1 MAAKRNLNNSTNEDK
16 TGTSKSSG
24 KARKKDQ
31 TIEDKQRE
39 LSERCK
45 TDIEKELKSKRRRSS
60 IILFAI
66 GVLMA
71 LFTIIGFIGSLN
83 RAEGDSLNLLDM
95 IYSFLCGMF
104 GFTVFFTGPI
114 LIYVAV
120 LIATDKSR
128 TSILTKILQL
138 SGGIVILSTA
148 IQIFFVGSVGEGT
161 TDFFGAVA
169 SLYSDGTRLT
179 GGGIIG
185 GVPAWLLL
193 LFGNVG
199 AIVMIILIAFVFVML
214 ISRKSLMDFL
224 GAVGKPVKKVAVT
237 AKEKHAQHKEEME
250 AYRLE
255 QEQQRLQ
262 AESERKE
269 KIIELESN
277 AVGTPATT
285 LQERHDENIEE
296 QKKDSDNFINE
307 INNYNGKVSPKPE
320 EAVQQSNEHLPEIA
334 PESDVHMSCDKLPDL
349 PVADNN
355 GSVQKAQSITADKQ
369 EDSEPI
375 PEYFPPLPIYPPEEV
390 NPVEAALNSFIEE
403 TNSEQNSSV
412 QREEQFVNDVNAP
425 VAPPAEAPFIADNT
439 DSGIAGTTTAGIT
452 DSAAEQEDN
461 QDGDTSDS
469 DKLYTVTLNEED
481 HPLPPTALLDEIM
494 PGKAQEDI
502 DRELETNANTI
513 VEALRSFGVQTKCI
527 GTCRGPSVTRYEL
540 QPAAGVKISKITG
553 LADDISLNLASS
565 GIRIEAPIPNKPA
578 VGIEVPNKIRDT
590 VPFRQLIESSDIAEK
605 KSKLAA
611 VLGKDISGGI
621 VIADIAEMPHLLI
634 AGTTGSGKSVCV
646 NSIIMSILFRSK
658 PEDVKFIMID
668 PKAVEF
674 MAYNGI
680 PHLLIPVV
688 TDPKKAAGALN
699 WAVGEMLKRY
709 SMFSEYNVRNIHGY
723 NALAAKDPE
732 MDKMS
737 QTVIFIDELA
747 DLIMASKNEVED
759 SICRLAQ
766 MARAAGMHL
775 VIATQRPTV
784 DVVTGLIKANI
795 PSRIALKVSSGTD
808 SRVIMD
814 EQGAEKLLGKGDM
827 LFKSVSMPKPIR
839 VQGCWISDKEVER
852 VVDFL
857 KNKFELDYDD
867 DVMKEVERQ
876 AELVKGNDKSSDSV
890 GFESGDID
898 VSDDKL
904 EDAIR
909 IVVENGQA
917 SVSTLQRK
925 LKLGF
930 GRAARLVDVMEEM
943 GIVGPSQGSK
953 PREVLMTKEQYYER
967 QMNKQQ

>member
-1 MAAKRNLNNSTNEDK
+1 MAAKRNISADTAKDTTKTNTRKRSNASDK
-16 TGTSKSSG
+16 NQQEYLE
-24 KARKKDQ
+24 RRR
-31 TIEDKQRE
+31 EELEKQQR
-39 LSERCK
+39 
-45 TDIEKELKSKRRRSS
+45 SKRRRSS

-66 GVLMA
+66 GVLLV
-71 LFTIIGFIGSLN
+71 LFTIIGLISGMGRS
-83 RAEGDSLNLLDM
+83 EGDSLNMLDM
-95 IYSFLCGMF
+95 IYSFLCGVF

-128 TSILTKILQL
+128 TSILTKLLQL

-161 TDFFGAVA
+161 TDFIGAVA

-185 GVPAWLLL
+185 GLPAWILLM
-193 LFGNVG
+193 FGNVG
-199 AIVMIILIAFVFVML
+199 AIVIIILIAFVFVML

-224 GAVGKPVKKVAVT
+224 GAVGKPVKKAAVT

-250 AYRLE
+250 ALRRE
-255 QEQQRLQ
+255 QEQLRLQ
-262 AESERKE
+262 AESENKE
-269 KIIELESN
+269 RLAQLEMN
-277 AVGTPATT
+277 TVGSEKTT
-285 LQERHDENIEE
+285 LKDRQKENIEE

-307 INNYNGKVSPKPE
+307 LKNYNGIVSPKPD
-320 EAVQQSNEHLPEIA
+320 EAVQQSDEKLPDIA
-334 PESDVHMSCDKLPDL
+334 PESDIHTSCEKLPDL
-349 PVADNN
+349 PAMTDKSADSTVENADYEKQISN
-355 GSVQKAQSITADKQ
+355 VSAESKDIVCDTAGTVD
-369 EDSEPI
+369 
-375 PEYFPPLPIYPPEEV
+375 EYPPLPDYPPEEV

-403 TNSEQNSSV
+403 ANGEQETIR
-412 QREEQFVNDVNAP
+412 QREEQFVNDVSAP
-425 VAPPAEAPFIADNT
+425 VSEPVDTVVGKTIGDNAADEHSAEDEI
-439 DSGIAGTTTAGIT
+439 S
-452 DSAAEQEDN
+452 E
-461 QDGDTSDS
+461 
-469 DKLYTVTLNEED
+469 KLYTVTIDPDN

-553 LADDISLNLASS
+553 LADDIALNLASS

-590 VPFRQLIESSDIAEK
+590 VPFRQLIESDEIAEK

-611 VLGKDISGGI
+611 VLGKDISGEI

-658 PEDVKFIMID
+658 PEEVRFIMID

-723 NALAAKDPE
+723 NSLADKDPD
-732 MDKMS
+732 MKKME
-737 QTVIFIDELA
+737 QIVIFIDELA

-827 LFKSVSMPKPIR
+827 LFKSVSMPKPTR

>member
-1 MAAKRNLNNSTNEDK
+1 MAAKRNISADTAKDTTKTNTRKRSNASDK
-16 TGTSKSSG
+16 NQQEYLE
-24 KARKKDQ
+24 RRR
-31 TIEDKQRE
+31 EELEKQQR
-39 LSERCK
+39 
-45 TDIEKELKSKRRRSS
+45 SKRRRSS

-66 GVLMA
+66 GVLLV
-71 LFTIIGFIGSLN
+71 LFTIIGLISGMGRS
-83 RAEGDSLNLLDM
+83 EGDSLNMLDM
-95 IYSFLCGMF
+95 IYSFLCGVF
-104 GFTVFFTGPI
+104 GFSVFFTGPI

-138 SGGIVILSTA
+138 SGGIVILSAA

-161 TDFFGAVA
+161 TDFIGAVA

-185 GVPAWLLL
+185 GLPAWILLM
-193 LFGNVG
+193 FGNVG
-199 AIVMIILIAFVFVML
+199 AIVIIILIAFVFVML

-224 GAVGKPVKKVAVT
+224 GAVGKPVKKAAVT

-250 AYRLE
+250 ALRRE
-255 QEQQRLQ
+255 QEQLRLQ
-262 AESERKE
+262 AESENKE
-269 KIIELESN
+269 RLAQLEMN
-277 AVGTPATT
+277 TVGSEKTT
-285 LQERHDENIEE
+285 LKDRQKENIEE

-307 INNYNGKVSPKPE
+307 LKNYNGIVSPKPD
-320 EAVQQSNEHLPEIA
+320 EAVQQSDEKLPDIA
-334 PESDVHMSCDKLPDL
+334 PESDIHTSCEKLPDL
-349 PVADNN
+349 PAMTDKSADSTVENADYEKQISN
-355 GSVQKAQSITADKQ
+355 VSAESKDIVCDTAGTVD
-369 EDSEPI
+369 
-375 PEYFPPLPIYPPEEV
+375 EYPPLPDYPPEEV

-403 TNSEQNSSV
+403 ANGEQETIR
-412 QREEQFVNDVNAP
+412 QREEQFVNDVSAP
-425 VAPPAEAPFIADNT
+425 VSEPVDTVVGKTIGDNAADEHSAEDEI
-439 DSGIAGTTTAGIT
+439 S
-452 DSAAEQEDN
+452 E
-461 QDGDTSDS
+461 
-469 DKLYTVTLNEED
+469 KLYTVTIDPDN

-553 LADDISLNLASS
+553 LADDIALNLASS

-590 VPFRQLIESSDIAEK
+590 VPFRQLIESDEIAEK

-611 VLGKDISGGI
+611 VLGKDISGEI

-658 PEDVKFIMID
+658 PEEVRFIMID

-723 NALAAKDPE
+723 NSLADKDPD
-732 MDKMS
+732 MKKME
-737 QTVIFIDELA
+737 QIVIFIDELA

-827 LFKSVSMPKPIR
+827 LFKSVSMPKPTR

>member
-1 MAAKRNLNNSTNEDK
+1 MAAKRNISADTAKDTTKTNTRKRSNASDK
-16 TGTSKSSG
+16 NQQEYLE
-24 KARKKDQ
+24 RRR
-31 TIEDKQRE
+31 EELEKQQR
-39 LSERCK
+39 
-45 TDIEKELKSKRRRSS
+45 SKRRRSS

-66 GVLMA
+66 GVLLV
-71 LFTIIGFIGSLN
+71 LFTIIGLISGMGRS
-83 RAEGDSLNLLDM
+83 EGDSLNMLDM
-95 IYSFLCGMF
+95 IYSFLCGVF

-128 TSILTKILQL
+128 TSILTKLLQL

-185 GVPAWLLL
+185 GLPAWILLM
-193 LFGNVG
+193 FGNVG
-199 AIVMIILIAFVFVML
+199 AIVIIILIAFVFVML

-224 GAVGKPVKKVAVT
+224 GAVGKPVKKAAVT

-250 AYRLE
+250 ALRRE
-255 QEQQRLQ
+255 QEQLRLQ
-262 AESERKE
+262 AESENKE
-269 KIIELESN
+269 RLAQLEMN
-277 AVGTPATT
+277 TVGSEKTT
-285 LQERHDENIEE
+285 LKDRQKENIEE

-307 INNYNGKVSPKPE
+307 LKNYNGIVSPKPD
-320 EAVQQSNEHLPEIA
+320 EAVQQSDEKLPDIA
-334 PESDVHMSCDKLPDL
+334 PESDIHTSCEKLPDL
-349 PVADNN
+349 PAMTDKSADSTVENADYEKQISN
-355 GSVQKAQSITADKQ
+355 VNAESKDIVCDTAGTVD
-369 EDSEPI
+369 
-375 PEYFPPLPIYPPEEV
+375 EYPPLPDYPPEEV

-403 TNSEQNSSV
+403 ANGEQETIR
-412 QREEQFVNDVNAP
+412 QREEQFVNDVSAP
-425 VAPPAEAPFIADNT
+425 VSEPVDTVVGKTIGDNAADEHS
-439 DSGIAGTTTAGIT
+439 D
-452 DSAAEQEDN
+452 EDEI
-461 QDGDTSDS
+461 SE
-469 DKLYTVTLNEED
+469 KLYTVTIDPDN

-553 LADDISLNLASS
+553 LADDIALNLASS

-590 VPFRQLIESSDIAEK
+590 VPFRQLIESDEIAEK

-611 VLGKDISGGI
+611 VLGKDISGEI

-658 PEDVKFIMID
+658 PEEVRFIMID

-723 NALAAKDPE
+723 NSLADKDPD
-732 MDKMS
+732 MKKME
-737 QTVIFIDELA
+737 QIVIFIDELA

-827 LFKSVSMPKPIR
+827 LFKSVSMPKPTR

-925 LKLGF
+925 LKLGY

>member
-1 MAAKRNLNNSTNEDK
+1 MAAKRNISADTAKDTTKTNTRKRSNASDK
-16 TGTSKSSG
+16 NQQEYLE
-24 KARKKDQ
+24 RRR
-31 TIEDKQRE
+31 EELEKQQR
-39 LSERCK
+39 
-45 TDIEKELKSKRRRSS
+45 SKRRRSS

-66 GVLMA
+66 GVLLV
-71 LFTIIGFIGSLN
+71 LFTIIGLISGMGRS
-83 RAEGDSLNLLDM
+83 EGDSLNMLDM
-95 IYSFLCGMF
+95 IYSFLCGVF

-128 TSILTKILQL
+128 TSILTKLLQL

-185 GVPAWLLL
+185 GLPAWILLM
-193 LFGNVG
+193 FGNVG
-199 AIVMIILIAFVFVML
+199 AIVIIILIAFVFVML

-224 GAVGKPVKKVAVT
+224 GAVGKPVKKAAVT

-250 AYRLE
+250 ALRRE
-255 QEQQRLQ
+255 QEQLRLQ
-262 AESERKE
+262 AESENKE
-269 KIIELESN
+269 RLAQLEMN
-277 AVGTPATT
+277 TVGSEKTT
-285 LQERHDENIEE
+285 LKDRQKENIEE

-307 INNYNGKVSPKPE
+307 LKNYNGIVSPKPD
-320 EAVQQSNEHLPEIA
+320 EAVQQSDEKLPDIA
-334 PESDVHMSCDKLPDL
+334 PESDIHTSCEKLPDL
-349 PVADNN
+349 PAMTDKSADSTVENADYEKQISN
-355 GSVQKAQSITADKQ
+355 VSAESKDIVCDTAGTVD
-369 EDSEPI
+369 
-375 PEYFPPLPIYPPEEV
+375 EYPPLPDYPPEEV

-403 TNSEQNSSV
+403 ANGEQETIR
-412 QREEQFVNDVNAP
+412 QREEQFVNDVSAP
-425 VAPPAEAPFIADNT
+425 VFEPVDTVVGKTIGDNAADEHSAEDEI
-439 DSGIAGTTTAGIT
+439 S
-452 DSAAEQEDN
+452 E
-461 QDGDTSDS
+461 
-469 DKLYTVTLNEED
+469 KLYTVTIDPDN

-553 LADDISLNLASS
+553 LADDIALNLASS

-590 VPFRQLIESSDIAEK
+590 VPFRQLIESNEIAEK

-611 VLGKDISGGI
+611 VLGKDISGEI

-658 PEDVKFIMID
+658 PEEVRFIMID

-723 NALAAKDPE
+723 NALADKDPD
-732 MDKMS
+732 MKKME
-737 QTVIFIDELA
+737 QIVIFIDELA

-827 LFKSVSMPKPIR
+827 LFKSVSMPKPTR

>member
-1 MAAKRNLNNSTNEDK
+1 MAAKRNISADTAKDTTKTNTKKRSNASDK
-16 TGTSKSSG
+16 NQQEYLE
-24 KARKKDQ
+24 RRR
-31 TIEDKQRE
+31 EELEKQQRA
-39 LSERCK
+39 
-45 TDIEKELKSKRRRSS
+45 KRRRSS

-66 GVLMA
+66 GVLLV
-71 LFTIIGFIGSLN
+71 LFTIIGLISGMS
-83 RAEGDSLNLLDM
+83 RSEGDSLNMLDM
-95 IYSFLCGMF
+95 IYSFLCGVF
-104 GFTVFFTGPI
+104 GFTVFFTGPV

-161 TDFFGAVA
+161 TDFIGAVA

-185 GVPAWLLL
+185 GLPAWILLM
-193 LFGNVG
+193 FGNVG
-199 AIVMIILIAFVFVML
+199 AIVIIILIAFVFVML

-224 GAVGKPVKKVAVT
+224 GAVGKPVKKAAVT

-250 AYRLE
+250 ALRRE
-255 QEQQRLQ
+255 QEQLRLQ
-262 AESERKE
+262 AESENKE
-269 KIIELESN
+269 RLAQLEMN
-277 AVGTPATT
+277 TVGSEKTT
-285 LQERHDENIEE
+285 LKDRQKENIEE

-307 INNYNGKVSPKPE
+307 LKNYNGIVSPKPD
-320 EAVQQSNEHLPEIA
+320 EAVQQSDEKLPDIA
-334 PESDVHMSCDKLPDL
+334 PESDIHTSCEKLPDL
-349 PVADNN
+349 PAMTDKSADSTVENADYEKQISN
-355 GSVQKAQSITADKQ
+355 VNAESKDIVCDTAGTVD
-369 EDSEPI
+369 
-375 PEYFPPLPIYPPEEV
+375 EYPPLPDYPPEEV

-403 TNSEQNSSV
+403 ANGEQETIR
-412 QREEQFVNDVNAP
+412 QREEQFVNDVSAP
-425 VAPPAEAPFIADNT
+425 VSEPVDTVVGKTIGDNAADEHS
-439 DSGIAGTTTAGIT
+439 D
-452 DSAAEQEDN
+452 EDEI
-461 QDGDTSDS
+461 SE
-469 DKLYTVTLNEED
+469 KLYTVTIDPDN

-553 LADDISLNLASS
+553 LADDIALNLASS

-590 VPFRQLIESSDIAEK
+590 VPFRQLIESNEIAEK

-611 VLGKDISGGI
+611 VLGKDISGEI

-658 PEDVKFIMID
+658 PEEVRFIMID

-688 TDPKKAAGALN
+688 TDPKKAAGALSS
-699 WAVGEMLKRY
+699 AVGEMLKRY

-723 NALAAKDPE
+723 NSLADKDPD
-732 MDKMS
+732 MKKME
-737 QTVIFIDELA
+737 QIVIFIDELA

-827 LFKSVSMPKPIR
+827 LFKSVSMPKPTR

>member
-1 MAAKRNLNNSTNEDK
+1 MAAKRNISADTAKDTTKTNTKKRSNASDK
-16 TGTSKSSG
+16 NQQEHLER
-24 KARKKDQ
+24 RK
-31 TIEDKQRE
+31 EELEKQQR
-39 LSERCK
+39 
-45 TDIEKELKSKRRRSS
+45 SKRRRSS

-66 GVLMA
+66 GVLLV
-71 LFTIIGFIGSLN
+71 LFTIIGLISGMGRS
-83 RAEGDSLNLLDM
+83 EGDSLNMLDM
-95 IYSFLCGMF
+95 IYSFLCGVF

-148 IQIFFVGSVGEGT
+148 IQIFFVGSVGKGT
-161 TDFFGAVA
+161 TDFIGAVA

-185 GVPAWLLL
+185 GLPAWVLLM
-193 LFGNVG
+193 FGNVG
-199 AIVMIILIAFVFVML
+199 AIVIIILIAFVFVML

-224 GAVGKPVKKVAVT
+224 GAVGKPVKKAAVT

-250 AYRLE
+250 ALRRE
-255 QEQQRLQ
+255 QEQLRLQ
-262 AESERKE
+262 AESENKE
-269 KIIELESN
+269 RLAQLEMN
-277 AVGTPATT
+277 TVGSEKTT
-285 LQERHDENIEE
+285 LKDRQKENIEE

-307 INNYNGKVSPKPE
+307 LKNYNGIVSPKPD
-320 EAVQQSNEHLPEIA
+320 EAVRQSDEKLPDIA
-334 PESDVHMSCDKLPDL
+334 PESDIHTSCDKLPDL
-349 PVADNN
+349 PAMTDKSTDSAVENADHEKQISNVN
-355 GSVQKAQSITADKQ
+355 AESKDIVCNTAGTVD
-369 EDSEPI
+369 
-375 PEYFPPLPIYPPEEV
+375 EYPPLPDYPPEEV

-403 TNSEQNSSV
+403 ANGEQETIR
-412 QREEQFVNDVNAP
+412 QREEQFVNDVSAP
-425 VAPPAEAPFIADNT
+425 VSEPVDTVVGKTIGDKAADEHS
-439 DSGIAGTTTAGIT
+439 D
-452 DSAAEQEDN
+452 EDEI
-461 QDGDTSDS
+461 SE
-469 DKLYTVTLNEED
+469 KLYTVTIDPDD

-553 LADDISLNLASS
+553 LADDIALNLASS

-590 VPFRQLIESSDIAEK
+590 VPFRQLIESNEIAEK

-611 VLGKDISGGI
+611 VLGKDISGEI

-658 PEDVKFIMID
+658 PEEVRFIMID

-723 NALAAKDPE
+723 NSLADKDPD
-732 MDKMS
+732 MKKME
-737 QTVIFIDELA
+737 QIVIFIDELA

-827 LFKSVSMPKPIR
+827 LFKSVSMPKPTR

-876 AELVKGNDKSSDSV
+876 AELVKSNDKSSDSV

>member
-1 MAAKRNLNNSTNEDK
+1 MAAKRNISADTAKDTTKTNTRKRSNASDK
-16 TGTSKSSG
+16 NQQEYLE
-24 KARKKDQ
+24 RRR
-31 TIEDKQRE
+31 EELEKQQR
-39 LSERCK
+39 
-45 TDIEKELKSKRRRSS
+45 SKRRRSS

-66 GVLMA
+66 GVLLV
-71 LFTIIGFIGSLN
+71 LFTIIGLISGMGRS
-83 RAEGDSLNLLDM
+83 EGDSLNMLDM
-95 IYSFLCGMF
+95 IYSFLCGVF
-104 GFTVFFTGPI
+104 GFTVFFTGPV

-161 TDFFGAVA
+161 TDFIGAVA

-185 GVPAWLLL
+185 GLPAWILLM
-193 LFGNVG
+193 FGNVG
-199 AIVMIILIAFVFVML
+199 AIVIIILMRFVCVML

-224 GAVGKPVKKVAVT
+224 GAVGKPVKKAAVT

-250 AYRLE
+250 ALRREHE
-255 QEQQRLQ
+255 QLRLQ
-262 AESERKE
+262 AESENKE
-269 KIIELESN
+269 RLAQLEMN
-277 AVGTPATT
+277 TVGSEKTT
-285 LQERHDENIEE
+285 LKDRQKENIEE

-307 INNYNGKVSPKPE
+307 LKNYNGIVSPKPD
-320 EAVQQSNEHLPEIA
+320 EAVQQSSEKLPDIA
-334 PESDVHMSCDKLPDL
+334 PESDIHTSCEKLPDL
-349 PVADNN
+349 PAMTDKSADSTVENADYEKQISN
-355 GSVQKAQSITADKQ
+355 VNAESKDIVCDTAGAVD
-369 EDSEPI
+369 
-375 PEYFPPLPIYPPEEV
+375 EYPPLPDYPPEEV

-403 TNSEQNSSV
+403 ANGEQETIR
-412 QREEQFVNDVNAP
+412 QREEQFVNDVSAP
-425 VAPPAEAPFIADNT
+425 VSEPVDTVVGKTIGDNAADEHS
-439 DSGIAGTTTAGIT
+439 D
-452 DSAAEQEDN
+452 EDEI
-461 QDGDTSDS
+461 SE
-469 DKLYTVTLNEED
+469 KLYTVTIDPDN

-553 LADDISLNLASS
+553 LADDIALNLASS

-590 VPFRQLIESSDIAEK
+590 VPFRQLIESNEIAEK

-611 VLGKDISGGI
+611 VLGKDISGEI

-658 PEDVKFIMID
+658 PEEVRFIMID

-723 NALAAKDPE
+723 NSLADKDPD
-732 MDKMS
+732 MKKME
-737 QTVIFIDELA
+737 QIVIFIDELA

-827 LFKSVSMPKPIR
+827 LFKSVSMPKPTR

>member
-1 MAAKRNLNNSTNEDK
+1 MAAKRNISADTAKDTTKTNTKKRSNASDK
-16 TGTSKSSG
+16 NQQEYLE
-24 KARKKDQ
+24 RRR
-31 TIEDKQRE
+31 EELEKQQRA
-39 LSERCK
+39 
-45 TDIEKELKSKRRRSS
+45 KRRRSS

-66 GVLMA
+66 GVLLV
-71 LFTIIGFIGSLN
+71 LFTIIGLISGMS
-83 RAEGDSLNLLDM
+83 RSEGDSLNMLDM
-95 IYSFLCGMF
+95 IYSFLCGVF

-161 TDFFGAVA
+161 TDFIGAVA

-185 GVPAWLLL
+185 GLPAWILLM
-193 LFGNVG
+193 FGNVG
-199 AIVMIILIAFVFVML
+199 AIVIIILIAFVFVML

-224 GAVGKPVKKVAVT
+224 GAVGKPVKKAAVT

-250 AYRLE
+250 ALRRE
-255 QEQQRLQ
+255 QEQLRLQ
-262 AESERKE
+262 AESENKE
-269 KIIELESN
+269 RLAQLEMN
-277 AVGTPATT
+277 TVGSEKTT
-285 LQERHDENIEE
+285 LKDRQKENIEE

-307 INNYNGKVSPKPE
+307 LKNYNGIVSPKPD
-320 EAVQQSNEHLPEIA
+320 EAVQQSDEKLPDIA
-334 PESDVHMSCDKLPDL
+334 PESDIHTSCEKLPDL
-349 PVADNN
+349 PAMTDKSADSTVENADYEKQISN
-355 GSVQKAQSITADKQ
+355 VNAESKDIVCDTAGTVD
-369 EDSEPI
+369 
-375 PEYFPPLPIYPPEEV
+375 EYPPLPDYPPEEV

-403 TNSEQNSSV
+403 ANGEQETIR
-412 QREEQFVNDVNAP
+412 QREEQFVNDVSAP
-425 VAPPAEAPFIADNT
+425 VSEPVDTVVGKTIGDNAADEHS
-439 DSGIAGTTTAGIT
+439 D
-452 DSAAEQEDN
+452 EDEI
-461 QDGDTSDS
+461 SE
-469 DKLYTVTLNEED
+469 KLYTVTIDPDN

-553 LADDISLNLASS
+553 LADDIALNLASS

-590 VPFRQLIESSDIAEK
+590 VPFRQLIESNEIAEK

-611 VLGKDISGGI
+611 VLGKDISGEI

-658 PEDVKFIMID
+658 PEEVRFIMID

-723 NALAAKDPE
+723 NSLADKDPD
-732 MDKMS
+732 MKKME
-737 QTVIFIDELA
+737 QIVIFIDELA

-827 LFKSVSMPKPIR
+827 LFKSVSMPKPTR

-967 QMNKQQ
+967 QMNKQ

>member
-1 MAAKRNLNNSTNEDK
+1 MAAKRNISADTAKDTTKTNTKKRSNASDK
-16 TGTSKSSG
+16 NQQEYLE
-24 KARKKDQ
+24 RRR
-31 TIEDKQRE
+31 EELEKQQRA
-39 LSERCK
+39 
-45 TDIEKELKSKRRRSS
+45 KRRRSS

-66 GVLMA
+66 GVLLV
-71 LFTIIGFIGSLN
+71 LFTIIGLISGMS
-83 RAEGDSLNLLDM
+83 RSEGDSLNMLDM
-95 IYSFLCGMF
+95 IYSFLCGVF
-104 GFTVFFTGPI
+104 GFTVFFTGPV

-161 TDFFGAVA
+161 TDFIGAVA

-185 GVPAWLLL
+185 GLPAWILLM
-193 LFGNVG
+193 FGNVG
-199 AIVMIILIAFVFVML
+199 AIVIIILIAFVFVML

-224 GAVGKPVKKVAVT
+224 GAVGKPVKKAAVT

-250 AYRLE
+250 ALRRE
-255 QEQQRLQ
+255 QEQLRLQ
-262 AESERKE
+262 AESENKE
-269 KIIELESN
+269 RLAQLEMN
-277 AVGTPATT
+277 TVGSEKTT
-285 LQERHDENIEE
+285 LKDRQKENIEE

-307 INNYNGKVSPKPE
+307 LKNYNGIVSPKPD
-320 EAVQQSNEHLPEIA
+320 EAVQQSDEKLPDIA
-334 PESDVHMSCDKLPDL
+334 PESDIHTSCEKLPDL
-349 PVADNN
+349 PAMTDKSADSTVENADYEKQISN
-355 GSVQKAQSITADKQ
+355 VNAESKDIVCDTAGTVD
-369 EDSEPI
+369 
-375 PEYFPPLPIYPPEEV
+375 EYPPDYPPEEV

-403 TNSEQNSSV
+403 ANGEQETIR
-412 QREEQFVNDVNAP
+412 QREEQFVNDVSAP
-425 VAPPAEAPFIADNT
+425 VSEPVDTVVGKTIGDNAADEHS
-439 DSGIAGTTTAGIT
+439 D
-452 DSAAEQEDN
+452 EDEI
-461 QDGDTSDS
+461 SE
-469 DKLYTVTLNEED
+469 KLYTVTIDPDN

-553 LADDISLNLASS
+553 LADDIALNLASS

-590 VPFRQLIESSDIAEK
+590 VPFRQLIESNEIAEK

-611 VLGKDISGGI
+611 VLGKDISGEI

-658 PEDVKFIMID
+658 PEEVRFIMID

-723 NALAAKDPE
+723 NSLADKDPD
-732 MDKMS
+732 MKKME
-737 QTVIFIDELA
+737 QIVIFIDELA

-827 LFKSVSMPKPIR
+827 LFKSVSMPKPTR

>member
-1 MAAKRNLNNSTNEDK
+1 MAAKRNISADTAKDTTKTNTKKRSNASDK
-16 TGTSKSSG
+16 NQQEYLER
-24 KARKKDQ
+24 RK
-31 TIEDKQRE
+31 EELEKQQR
-39 LSERCK
+39 
-45 TDIEKELKSKRRRSS
+45 SKRRRSS

-66 GVLMA
+66 GVLLV
-71 LFTIIGFIGSLN
+71 LFTIIGLISGMGRS
-83 RAEGDSLNLLDM
+83 EGDSLNMLDM
-95 IYSFLCGMF
+95 IYSFLCGVF

-148 IQIFFVGSVGEGT
+148 IQIFFVGSVGKGT
-161 TDFFGAVA
+161 TDFIGAVA

-185 GVPAWLLL
+185 GLPAWVLLM
-193 LFGNVG
+193 FGNVG
-199 AIVMIILIAFVFVML
+199 AIVIIILIAFVFVML

-224 GAVGKPVKKVAVT
+224 GAVGKPVKKAAVT

-250 AYRLE
+250 ALRRE
-255 QEQQRLQ
+255 QEQLRLQ
-262 AESERKE
+262 AESENKE
-269 KIIELESN
+269 RLAQLEMN
-277 AVGTPATT
+277 TVGSEKTT
-285 LQERHDENIEE
+285 LKDRQKENIEE

-307 INNYNGKVSPKPE
+307 LKNYNGIVSPKPD
-320 EAVQQSNEHLPEIA
+320 EAVRQSDEKLPDIA
-334 PESDVHMSCDKLPDL
+334 PESDIHTSCDKLPDL
-349 PVADNN
+349 PAMTDKSVENADYEK
-355 GSVQKAQSITADKQ
+355 QKSNVNAESKDIVCNTAGTVD
-369 EDSEPI
+369 
-375 PEYFPPLPIYPPEEV
+375 EYPPLPDYPPEEV

-403 TNSEQNSSV
+403 ANGEQKTIR
-412 QREEQFVNDVNAP
+412 QREEQFVNDVSAP
-425 VAPPAEAPFIADNT
+425 VSEPVDTVVGKTIGDNAADEHS
-439 DSGIAGTTTAGIT
+439 D
-452 DSAAEQEDN
+452 EDEI
-461 QDGDTSDS
+461 SE
-469 DKLYTVTLNEED
+469 KLYTVTIDPDD

-553 LADDISLNLASS
+553 LADDIALNLASS

-590 VPFRQLIESSDIAEK
+590 VPFRQLIESNEIAEK

-611 VLGKDISGGI
+611 VLGKDISGEI

-658 PEDVKFIMID
+658 PEEVRFIMID

-723 NALAAKDPE
+723 NSLADKDPD
-732 MDKMS
+732 MKKME
-737 QTVIFIDELA
+737 QIVIFIDELA

-827 LFKSVSMPKPIR
+827 LFKSVSMPKPTR

>member
-1 MAAKRNLNNSTNEDK
+1 MAAKRNISADTAKDTTKTNTKKRSNASDK
-16 TGTSKSSG
+16 NQQEYLE
-24 KARKKDQ
+24 RRR
-31 TIEDKQRE
+31 EELEKQQR
-39 LSERCK
+39 
-45 TDIEKELKSKRRRSS
+45 SKRRRSS

-66 GVLMA
+66 GVLLV
-71 LFTIIGFIGSLN
+71 LFTIIGLISGMGRS
-83 RAEGDSLNLLDM
+83 EGDSLNMLDM
-95 IYSFLCGMF
+95 IYSFLCGVF
-104 GFTVFFTGPI
+104 GFTVFFTGPV

-128 TSILTKILQL
+128 TSILTKLLQL

-161 TDFFGAVA
+161 TDFIGAVA

-185 GVPAWLLL
+185 GLPAWILLM
-193 LFGNVG
+193 FGNVG
-199 AIVMIILIAFVFVML
+199 AIVIIILIAFVFVML

-224 GAVGKPVKKVAVT
+224 GAVGKPVKKAAVT

-250 AYRLE
+250 ALRRE
-255 QEQQRLQ
+255 QEQLRLQ
-262 AESERKE
+262 AESENKE
-269 KIIELESN
+269 RLAQLEMN
-277 AVGTPATT
+277 AVGSEKTT
-285 LQERHDENIEE
+285 LKDRQKENIEE

-307 INNYNGKVSPKPE
+307 LKNYNGIVSPKPD
-320 EAVQQSNEHLPEIA
+320 EAVQQSNEKLPDIA
-334 PESDVHMSCDKLPDL
+334 PESDIHTSCEKLPDL
-349 PVADNN
+349 PAMTDKSADSTVENADYEKQISN
-355 GSVQKAQSITADKQ
+355 VNAESKDIVCDTAGTVD
-369 EDSEPI
+369 
-375 PEYFPPLPIYPPEEV
+375 EYPPLPDYPPEEV

-403 TNSEQNSSV
+403 ANGEQETIR
-412 QREEQFVNDVNAP
+412 QREEQFVNDVSAP
-425 VAPPAEAPFIADNT
+425 VSEPVDTVVGKTIGDNAADEHS
-439 DSGIAGTTTAGIT
+439 D
-452 DSAAEQEDN
+452 EDEI
-461 QDGDTSDS
+461 SE
-469 DKLYTVTLNEED
+469 KLYTVTIDPDN

-553 LADDISLNLASS
+553 LADDIALNLASS

-590 VPFRQLIESSDIAEK
+590 VPFRQLIESNEIAEK

-611 VLGKDISGGI
+611 VLGKDISGEI

-658 PEDVKFIMID
+658 PEEVRFIMID

-723 NALAAKDPE
+723 NSLADKDPD
-732 MDKMS
+732 MKKME
-737 QTVIFIDELA
+737 QIVIFIDELA

-827 LFKSVSMPKPIR
+827 LFKSVSMPKPTR

>member
-1 MAAKRNLNNSTNEDK
+1 MAAKRNISADTAKDTTKTNTRKRSNASDK
-16 TGTSKSSG
+16 NQQEYLE
-24 KARKKDQ
+24 RRR
-31 TIEDKQRE
+31 EELEKQQR
-39 LSERCK
+39 
-45 TDIEKELKSKRRRSS
+45 SKRRRSS

-66 GVLMA
+66 GVLLV
-71 LFTIIGFIGSLN
+71 LFTIIGLISGMGRS
-83 RAEGDSLNLLDM
+83 EGDSLNMLDM
-95 IYSFLCGMF
+95 IYSFLCGVF

-161 TDFFGAVA
+161 TDFIGAVA

-185 GVPAWLLL
+185 GLPAWILLM
-193 LFGNVG
+193 FGNVG
-199 AIVMIILIAFVFVML
+199 AIVIIILIAFVFVML

-224 GAVGKPVKKVAVT
+224 GAVGKPVKKAAVT

-250 AYRLE
+250 ALRRE
-255 QEQQRLQ
+255 QEQLRLQ
-262 AESERKE
+262 AESENKE
-269 KIIELESN
+269 RLAQLEMN
-277 AVGTPATT
+277 TVGSEKTT
-285 LQERHDENIEE
+285 LKDRQKENIEE

-307 INNYNGKVSPKPE
+307 LKNYNGIVSPKPD
-320 EAVQQSNEHLPEIA
+320 EAVQQSDEKLPDIA
-334 PESDVHMSCDKLPDL
+334 PESDIHTSCEKLPDL
-349 PVADNN
+349 PAMTDKSADSTVENADYEKQISN
-355 GSVQKAQSITADKQ
+355 VNAESKDIVCDTAGTVD
-369 EDSEPI
+369 
-375 PEYFPPLPIYPPEEV
+375 EYPPLPDYPPEEV

-403 TNSEQNSSV
+403 ANGEQETIR
-412 QREEQFVNDVNAP
+412 QREEQFVNDVSAP
-425 VAPPAEAPFIADNT
+425 VSEPVDTVVGKTIGDNVADEHS
-439 DSGIAGTTTAGIT
+439 D
-452 DSAAEQEDN
+452 EDEI
-461 QDGDTSDS
+461 GE
-469 DKLYTVTLNEED
+469 KLYTVTIDPDD

-553 LADDISLNLASS
+553 LADDIALNLASS

-590 VPFRQLIESSDIAEK
+590 VPFRQLIESNEIAEK

-611 VLGKDISGGI
+611 VLGKDISGEI

-658 PEDVKFIMID
+658 PEEVRFIMID

-723 NALAAKDPE
+723 NSLADKDPD
-732 MDKMS
+732 MKKME
-737 QTVIFIDELA
+737 QIVIFIDELA

-827 LFKSVSMPKPIR
+827 LFKSVSMPKPTR

>member
-1 MAAKRNLNNSTNEDK
+1 MAAKRNISADTAKDTTKTNTKKRSNASDK
-16 TGTSKSSG
+16 NQQEYLER
-24 KARKKDQ
+24 RK
-31 TIEDKQRE
+31 EELEKQQR
-39 LSERCK
+39 
-45 TDIEKELKSKRRRSS
+45 SKRRRSS

-66 GVLMA
+66 GVLLV
-71 LFTIIGFIGSLN
+71 LFTIIGLISGMGRS
-83 RAEGDSLNLLDM
+83 EGDSLNMLDM
-95 IYSFLCGMF
+95 IYSFLCGVF

-148 IQIFFVGSVGEGT
+148 IQIFFVGSVGKGT
-161 TDFFGAVA
+161 TDFIGAVA

-185 GVPAWLLL
+185 GLPAWVLLM
-193 LFGNVG
+193 FGNVG
-199 AIVMIILIAFVFVML
+199 AIVIIILIAFVFVML

-224 GAVGKPVKKVAVT
+224 GAVGKPVKKAAVT

-250 AYRLE
+250 ALRRE
-255 QEQQRLQ
+255 QEQLRLQ
-262 AESERKE
+262 AESENKE
-269 KIIELESN
+269 RLAQLEMN
-277 AVGTPATT
+277 TVGSEKTT
-285 LQERHDENIEE
+285 LKDRQKENIEE

-307 INNYNGKVSPKPE
+307 LKNYNGIVSPKPD
-320 EAVQQSNEHLPEIA
+320 EAVRQSDEKLPDIA
-334 PESDVHMSCDKLPDL
+334 PESDIHTSCDKLPDL
-349 PVADNN
+349 PAMTDKSVENADHEK
-355 GSVQKAQSITADKQ
+355 QKSNVNAESKDIVCNTAGTVD
-369 EDSEPI
+369 
-375 PEYFPPLPIYPPEEV
+375 EYPPLPDYPPEEV

-403 TNSEQNSSV
+403 ANGEQETIR
-412 QREEQFVNDVNAP
+412 QREEQFVNDVSAP
-425 VAPPAEAPFIADNT
+425 VSEPVDTVVGKTIGDNAADEHS
-439 DSGIAGTTTAGIT
+439 D
-452 DSAAEQEDN
+452 EDEI
-461 QDGDTSDS
+461 SE
-469 DKLYTVTLNEED
+469 KLYTVTIDPDD

-553 LADDISLNLASS
+553 LADDIALNLASS

-590 VPFRQLIESSDIAEK
+590 VPFRQLIESDEIAEK

-611 VLGKDISGGI
+611 VLGKDISGEI

-658 PEDVKFIMID
+658 PEEVRFIMID

-723 NALAAKDPE
+723 NSLADKDPD
-732 MDKMS
+732 MKKME
-737 QTVIFIDELA
+737 QIVIFIDELA

-827 LFKSVSMPKPIR
+827 LFKSVSMPKPTR

>member
-1 MAAKRNLNNSTNEDK
+1 MAAKRNISADTAKDTTKTNTRKRSNASDK
-16 TGTSKSSG
+16 NQQEYLE
-24 KARKKDQ
+24 RRR
-31 TIEDKQRE
+31 EELDKQQR
-39 LSERCK
+39 
-45 TDIEKELKSKRRRSS
+45 SKRRRSS

-66 GVLMA
+66 GVLLV
-71 LFTIIGFIGSLN
+71 LFTIIGLISGMGRS
-83 RAEGDSLNLLDM
+83 EGDSLNMLDM
-95 IYSFLCGMF
+95 IYSFLCGVF

-128 TSILTKILQL
+128 TSILTKLLQL

-185 GVPAWLLL
+185 GLPAWILLM
-193 LFGNVG
+193 FGNVG
-199 AIVMIILIAFVFVML
+199 AIVIIILIAFVFVML

-224 GAVGKPVKKVAVT
+224 GAVGKPVKKAAVT

-250 AYRLE
+250 ALRRE
-255 QEQQRLQ
+255 QEQLRLQ
-262 AESERKE
+262 AESENKE
-269 KIIELESN
+269 RLAQLEMN
-277 AVGTPATT
+277 TVGSEKTT
-285 LQERHDENIEE
+285 LKDRQKENIEE

-307 INNYNGKVSPKPE
+307 LKNYNGIVSPKPD
-320 EAVQQSNEHLPEIA
+320 EAVQQSDEKLPDIA
-334 PESDVHMSCDKLPDL
+334 PESDIHTSCEKLPDL
-349 PVADNN
+349 PAMTDKSADSTVENADYEKQISN
-355 GSVQKAQSITADKQ
+355 VSAESKDIVCDTAGTVD
-369 EDSEPI
+369 
-375 PEYFPPLPIYPPEEV
+375 EYPPLPDYPPEEV

-403 TNSEQNSSV
+403 ANGEQETIR
-412 QREEQFVNDVNAP
+412 QREEQFVNDVSAP
-425 VAPPAEAPFIADNT
+425 VSEPVDTVVGKTIGDNAADEHS
-439 DSGIAGTTTAGIT
+439 D
-452 DSAAEQEDN
+452 EDEI
-461 QDGDTSDS
+461 SE
-469 DKLYTVTLNEED
+469 KLYTVTIDPDN

-494 PGKAQEDI
+494 QGKAQEDI

-553 LADDISLNLASS
+553 LADDIALNLASS

-590 VPFRQLIESSDIAEK
+590 VPFRQLIESNEIAEK

-611 VLGKDISGGI
+611 VLGKDISGEI

-658 PEDVKFIMID
+658 PEEVRFIMID

-723 NALAAKDPE
+723 NSLADKDPD
-732 MDKMS
+732 MKKME
-737 QTVIFIDELA
+737 QIVIFIDELA

-827 LFKSVSMPKPIR
+827 LFKSVSMPKPTR

>member
-1 MAAKRNLNNSTNEDK
+1 MAAKRNISAD
-16 TGTSKSSG
+16 TSKDTT
-24 KARKKDQ
+24 KTNTRKRSNAS
-31 TIEDKQRE
+31 DKNQQEYLERRREELEKQQR
-39 LSERCK
+39 
-45 TDIEKELKSKRRRSS
+45 SKRRRSS

-66 GVLMA
+66 GVLLV
-71 LFTIIGFIGSLN
+71 LFTIIGLISGMGRS
-83 RAEGDSLNLLDM
+83 EGDSLNMLDM
-95 IYSFLCGMF
+95 IYSFLCGVF
-104 GFTVFFTGPI
+104 GFTVFFTGPVI
-114 LIYVAV
+114 IYVAV

-161 TDFFGAVA
+161 TDFIGAVA

-185 GVPAWLLL
+185 GLPAWILLM
-193 LFGNVG
+193 FGNVG
-199 AIVMIILIAFVFVML
+199 AIVIIILIAFVFVML

-224 GAVGKPVKKVAVT
+224 GAVGKPVKKAAVT

-250 AYRLE
+250 ALRRE
-255 QEQQRLQ
+255 QEQLRLQ
-262 AESERKE
+262 AESENKE
-269 KIIELESN
+269 RLAQLEMN
-277 AVGTPATT
+277 TVGSEKTT
-285 LQERHDENIEE
+285 LKDRQKENIEE

-307 INNYNGKVSPKPE
+307 LKNYNGIVSPKPD
-320 EAVQQSNEHLPEIA
+320 EAVQQSSEKLPDIA
-334 PESDVHMSCDKLPDL
+334 PESDIHTSCEKLPDL
-349 PVADNN
+349 PAMTDKSADSTVENADYEKQISN
-355 GSVQKAQSITADKQ
+355 VNAESKDIVCDTAGTVD
-369 EDSEPI
+369 
-375 PEYFPPLPIYPPEEV
+375 EYPPLPDYPPEEV

-403 TNSEQNSSV
+403 ANGEQETIR
-412 QREEQFVNDVNAP
+412 QREEQFVNDVSTPVSEPVDTVVGKTIGDNA
-425 VAPPAEAPFIADNT
+425 ADEHS
-439 DSGIAGTTTAGIT
+439 D
-452 DSAAEQEDN
+452 EDEI
-461 QDGDTSDS
+461 SE
-469 DKLYTVTLNEED
+469 KLYTVTIDPDN

-553 LADDISLNLASS
+553 LADDIALNLASS

-590 VPFRQLIESSDIAEK
+590 VPFRQLIESNEIAEK

-611 VLGKDISGGI
+611 VLGKDISGEI

-658 PEDVKFIMID
+658 PEEVRFIMID

-723 NALAAKDPE
+723 NSLADKDPD
-732 MDKMS
+732 MKKME
-737 QTVIFIDELA
+737 QIVIFIDELA

-827 LFKSVSMPKPIR
+827 LFKSVSMPKPTR

>member
-1 MAAKRNLNNSTNEDK
+1 MAAKRNISADTAKDTTKTNTKKRSNASDK
-16 TGTSKSSG
+16 NQQEYLE
-24 KARKKDQ
+24 RRR
-31 TIEDKQRE
+31 EELEKQQR
-39 LSERCK
+39 
-45 TDIEKELKSKRRRSS
+45 SKRRRSS

-66 GVLMA
+66 GVLLV
-71 LFTIIGFIGSLN
+71 LFTIIGLISGMGRS
-83 RAEGDSLNLLDM
+83 EGDSLNMLDM
-95 IYSFLCGMF
+95 IYSFLCGVF

-128 TSILTKILQL
+128 TSILTKLLQL

-185 GVPAWLLL
+185 GLPAWILLM
-193 LFGNVG
+193 FGNVG
-199 AIVMIILIAFVFVML
+199 AIVIIILIAFVFVML

-224 GAVGKPVKKVAVT
+224 GAVGKPVKKAAVT

-250 AYRLE
+250 ALRRE
-255 QEQQRLQ
+255 QEQLKLQ
-262 AESERKE
+262 AESENKE
-269 KIIELESN
+269 RLAQLEMN
-277 AVGTPATT
+277 TVGSEKTT
-285 LQERHDENIEE
+285 LKDRQKENIEE

-307 INNYNGKVSPKPE
+307 LKNYNGIVSPKPD
-320 EAVQQSNEHLPEIA
+320 EAVQQSDEKLPDIA
-334 PESDVHMSCDKLPDL
+334 PESDIHTSCEKLPDL
-349 PVADNN
+349 PAMTDKSTDSTVENADYEKQISNVN
-355 GSVQKAQSITADKQ
+355 AESKDIVCDTAGTVD
-369 EDSEPI
+369 
-375 PEYFPPLPIYPPEEV
+375 EYPPLPDYPPEEV

-403 TNSEQNSSV
+403 ANGEQETIR
-412 QREEQFVNDVNAP
+412 QREEQFVNDVSAP
-425 VAPPAEAPFIADNT
+425 VSEPVDTVVGKTIGDNAADEHS
-439 DSGIAGTTTAGIT
+439 D
-452 DSAAEQEDN
+452 EDEI
-461 QDGDTSDS
+461 SE
-469 DKLYTVTLNEED
+469 KLYTVTIDPDN

-553 LADDISLNLASS
+553 LADDIALNLASS

-590 VPFRQLIESSDIAEK
+590 VPFRQLIESNEIAEK

-611 VLGKDISGGI
+611 VLGKDISGEI

-658 PEDVKFIMID
+658 PEEVRFIMID

-723 NALAAKDPE
+723 NSLADKDPD
-732 MDKMS
+732 MKKME
-737 QTVIFIDELA
+737 QIVIFIDELA

-827 LFKSVSMPKPIR
+827 LFKSVSMPKPTR

>member
-1 MAAKRNLNNSTNEDK
+1 MAAKRNISADTAKDTTKTNTRKRSNASDK
-16 TGTSKSSG
+16 NQQEYLE
-24 KARKKDQ
+24 RRR
-31 TIEDKQRE
+31 EELEKQQR
-39 LSERCK
+39 
-45 TDIEKELKSKRRRSS
+45 SKRRRSS

-66 GVLMA
+66 GVLLV
-71 LFTIIGFIGSLN
+71 LFTIIGLISGMGRS
-83 RAEGDSLNLLDM
+83 EGDSLNMLDM
-95 IYSFLCGMF
+95 IYSFLCGVF
-104 GFTVFFTGPI
+104 GFTVFFTGPV

-161 TDFFGAVA
+161 TDFIGAVA

-185 GVPAWLLL
+185 GLPAWILLM
-193 LFGNVG
+193 FGNVG
-199 AIVMIILIAFVFVML
+199 AIVIIILIAFVFVML

-224 GAVGKPVKKVAVT
+224 GAVGKPVKKAAVT

-250 AYRLE
+250 ALRREHE
-255 QEQQRLQ
+255 QLRLQ
-262 AESERKE
+262 AESENKE
-269 KIIELESN
+269 RLAQLEMN
-277 AVGTPATT
+277 TVGSEKTT
-285 LQERHDENIEE
+285 LKDRQKENIEE

-307 INNYNGKVSPKPE
+307 LKNYNGIVSPKPD
-320 EAVQQSNEHLPEIA
+320 EAVQQSSEKLPDIA
-334 PESDVHMSCDKLPDL
+334 PESDIHTSCEKLPDL
-349 PVADNN
+349 PAMTDKSADSTVENADYEKQISN
-355 GSVQKAQSITADKQ
+355 VNAESKDIVCDTAGTVD
-369 EDSEPI
+369 
-375 PEYFPPLPIYPPEEV
+375 EYPPLPDYPPEEV

-403 TNSEQNSSV
+403 ANGEQETIR
-412 QREEQFVNDVNAP
+412 QREEQFVNDVSAP
-425 VAPPAEAPFIADNT
+425 VSEPVDTVVGETIGDNAADEHSAEDEI
-439 DSGIAGTTTAGIT
+439 S
-452 DSAAEQEDN
+452 E
-461 QDGDTSDS
+461 
-469 DKLYTVTLNEED
+469 KLYTVTIDPDN

-553 LADDISLNLASS
+553 LADDIALNLASS

-590 VPFRQLIESSDIAEK
+590 VPFRQLIESNEIAEK

-611 VLGKDISGGI
+611 VLGKDISGEI

-658 PEDVKFIMID
+658 PEEVRFIMID

-723 NALAAKDPE
+723 NSLADKDPD
-732 MDKMS
+732 MKKME
-737 QTVIFIDELA
+737 QIVIFIDELA

-795 PSRIALKVSSGTD
+795 PSRIALKVSSGMD

-827 LFKSVSMPKPIR
+827 LFKSVSMPKPTR

>member
-1 MAAKRNLNNSTNEDK
+1 MAAKRNISADTAKDTTKTNTRKRSNASDK
-16 TGTSKSSG
+16 NQQEYLE
-24 KARKKDQ
+24 RRR
-31 TIEDKQRE
+31 EELEKQQR
-39 LSERCK
+39 
-45 TDIEKELKSKRRRSS
+45 SKRRRSS

-66 GVLMA
+66 GVLLV
-71 LFTIIGFIGSLN
+71 LFTIIGLISGMGRS
-83 RAEGDSLNLLDM
+83 EGDSLNMLDM
-95 IYSFLCGMF
+95 IYSFLCGVF

-128 TSILTKILQL
+128 TSILTKLLQL

-161 TDFFGAVA
+161 TDFIGAVA

-185 GVPAWLLL
+185 GLPAWILLM
-193 LFGNVG
+193 FGNVG
-199 AIVMIILIAFVFVML
+199 AIVIIILIAFVFVML

-224 GAVGKPVKKVAVT
+224 GAVGKPVKKAAVT

-250 AYRLE
+250 ALRRE
-255 QEQQRLQ
+255 QEQLRLQ
-262 AESERKE
+262 AESENKE
-269 KIIELESN
+269 RLAQLEMN
-277 AVGTPATT
+277 TVGSEKTT
-285 LQERHDENIEE
+285 LKDRQKENIEE

-307 INNYNGKVSPKPE
+307 LKNYNGIVSPKPD
-320 EAVQQSNEHLPEIA
+320 EAVRQSDEKLPDIA
-334 PESDVHMSCDKLPDL
+334 PESDIHTSCEKLPDL
-349 PVADNN
+349 PAMTDKSTDSAVENADHEKQISNVN
-355 GSVQKAQSITADKQ
+355 AESKDIVCNTAGTVD
-369 EDSEPI
+369 
-375 PEYFPPLPIYPPEEV
+375 EYPPLPDYPPEEV

-403 TNSEQNSSV
+403 ASSEQETIR
-412 QREEQFVNDVNAP
+412 QREEQFVNDVSAP
-425 VAPPAEAPFIADNT
+425 VSESVDTVVGKTIGDNAADEHS
-439 DSGIAGTTTAGIT
+439 D
-452 DSAAEQEDN
+452 EDEI
-461 QDGDTSDS
+461 SE
-469 DKLYTVTLNEED
+469 KLYTVTIDPDD

-553 LADDISLNLASS
+553 LADDIALNLASS

-590 VPFRQLIESSDIAEK
+590 VPFRQLIESSEIAEK

-611 VLGKDISGGI
+611 VLGKDISGEI

-658 PEDVKFIMID
+658 PEEVRFIMID

-723 NALAAKDPE
+723 NSLADKDPD
-732 MDKMS
+732 MKKME
-737 QTVIFIDELA
+737 QIVIFIDELA

-827 LFKSVSMPKPIR
+827 LFKSVSMPKPTR

>member
-1 MAAKRNLNNSTNEDK
+1 MAAKRNISADTAKDTTKTNTKKRSNASDK
-16 TGTSKSSG
+16 NQQEYLE
-24 KARKKDQ
+24 RRR
-31 TIEDKQRE
+31 EELEKQQR
-39 LSERCK
+39 
-45 TDIEKELKSKRRRSS
+45 SKRRRSS

-66 GVLMA
+66 GVLLV
-71 LFTIIGFIGSLN
+71 LFTIIGLISGMGRSEGYSLN
-83 RAEGDSLNLLDM
+83 MLDM
-95 IYSFLCGMF
+95 IYSFLCGVF
-104 GFTVFFTGPI
+104 GFTVFFTGPV
-114 LIYVAV
+114 LIYVAI

-128 TSILTKILQL
+128 TSILTKLLQL

-161 TDFFGAVA
+161 TDFIGAVA

-185 GVPAWLLL
+185 GLPAWILLM
-193 LFGNVG
+193 FGNVG
-199 AIVMIILIAFVFVML
+199 AIVIIILIAFVFVML

-224 GAVGKPVKKVAVT
+224 GAVGKPVKKAAVT

-250 AYRLE
+250 ALRRE
-255 QEQQRLQ
+255 QEQLKLQ
-262 AESERKE
+262 AESENKE
-269 KIIELESN
+269 RLAQLEMN
-277 AVGTPATT
+277 TVGSEKTT
-285 LQERHDENIEE
+285 LKDRQKENIEE

-307 INNYNGKVSPKPE
+307 LKNYNGIVSPKPD
-320 EAVQQSNEHLPEIA
+320 EAVQQSDEKLPDIA
-334 PESDVHMSCDKLPDL
+334 PESDIHTSCEKLPDL
-349 PVADNN
+349 PAMTDKSTDSTVENADYEKQISNVN
-355 GSVQKAQSITADKQ
+355 AESKDIVCDTAGTVD
-369 EDSEPI
+369 
-375 PEYFPPLPIYPPEEV
+375 EYPPLPDYPPEEV

-403 TNSEQNSSV
+403 ANGEQETIR
-412 QREEQFVNDVNAP
+412 QREKQFVNDVSAP
-425 VAPPAEAPFIADNT
+425 VSEPVDTVVGKTIGDNAADEHS
-439 DSGIAGTTTAGIT
+439 D
-452 DSAAEQEDN
+452 EDEI
-461 QDGDTSDS
+461 SE
-469 DKLYTVTLNEED
+469 KLYTVTIDPDN

-553 LADDISLNLASS
+553 LADDIALNLASS

-590 VPFRQLIESSDIAEK
+590 VPFRQLIESNEIAEK

-611 VLGKDISGGI
+611 VLGKDISGEI

-658 PEDVKFIMID
+658 PEEVRFIMID

-723 NALAAKDPE
+723 NSLADKDPD
-732 MDKMS
+732 MKKME
-737 QTVIFIDELA
+737 QIVIFIDELA

-827 LFKSVSMPKPIR
+827 LFKSVSMPKPTR

>member
-1 MAAKRNLNNSTNEDK
+1 MAAKRNISADTAKDTTKTNTKKRSNASDK
-16 TGTSKSSG
+16 NQQEYLE
-24 KARKKDQ
+24 RRR
-31 TIEDKQRE
+31 EELEKQQR
-39 LSERCK
+39 
-45 TDIEKELKSKRRRSS
+45 SKRRRSS

-66 GVLMA
+66 GVLLV
-71 LFTIIGFIGSLN
+71 LFTIIGLISGMGRS
-83 RAEGDSLNLLDM
+83 EGDSLNMLDM
-95 IYSFLCGMF
+95 IYSFLCGVF

-185 GVPAWLLL
+185 GLPAWVLLM
-193 LFGNVG
+193 FGNVG
-199 AIVMIILIAFVFVML
+199 AIVIIILIAFVFVML

-224 GAVGKPVKKVAVT
+224 GAVGKPVKKAAVT

-250 AYRLE
+250 ALRRE
-255 QEQQRLQ
+255 QEQLRLQ
-262 AESERKE
+262 AESENKE
-269 KIIELESN
+269 RLAQLEMN
-277 AVGTPATT
+277 TVGSEKTT
-285 LQERHDENIEE
+285 LKDRQKENIKE

-307 INNYNGKVSPKPE
+307 LKNYNGIVSPKPD
-320 EAVQQSNEHLPEIA
+320 EAVQQSDETLPDIA
-334 PESDVHMSCDKLPDL
+334 PESDIHTSCEKLPDL
-349 PVADNN
+349 PAMTYKSTDSAVENADHEKQISNVN
-355 GSVQKAQSITADKQ
+355 AESKDIVCNTAGTVD
-369 EDSEPI
+369 
-375 PEYFPPLPIYPPEEV
+375 EYPPLPDYPPEEV

-403 TNSEQNSSV
+403 ANGEQETIR
-412 QREEQFVNDVNAP
+412 QREEQFVNDVSAP
-425 VAPPAEAPFIADNT
+425 VSESVDTVVGKTIGDNVADEHS
-439 DSGIAGTTTAGIT
+439 D
-452 DSAAEQEDN
+452 EDEI
-461 QDGDTSDS
+461 GE
-469 DKLYTVTLNEED
+469 KLYTVTIDPDD

-553 LADDISLNLASS
+553 LADDIALNLASS

-590 VPFRQLIESSDIAEK
+590 VPFRQLIESNDIAEK

-658 PEDVKFIMID
+658 PEEVRFIMID

-723 NALAAKDPE
+723 NSLADKDPD
-732 MDKMS
+732 MKKME
-737 QTVIFIDELA
+737 QIVIFIDELA

-827 LFKSVSMPKPIR
+827 LFKSVSMPKPTR

>member
-1 MAAKRNLNNSTNEDK
+1 MAAKRNISADTAKDTTKTNTRKRSNASDK
-16 TGTSKSSG
+16 NQQEYLE
-24 KARKKDQ
+24 RRR
-31 TIEDKQRE
+31 EELEKQQR
-39 LSERCK
+39 
-45 TDIEKELKSKRRRSS
+45 SKRRRSS

-66 GVLMA
+66 GVLLV
-71 LFTIIGFIGSLN
+71 LFTIIGLISGMGRS
-83 RAEGDSLNLLDM
+83 EGDSLNMLDM
-95 IYSFLCGMF
+95 IYSFLCGVF
-104 GFTVFFTGPI
+104 GFTVFFTGPV

-161 TDFFGAVA
+161 TDFIGAVA

-185 GVPAWLLL
+185 GLPAWILLM
-193 LFGNVG
+193 FGNVG
-199 AIVMIILIAFVFVML
+199 AIVIIILIAFVFVML

-224 GAVGKPVKKVAVT
+224 GAVGKPVKKAAVT

-250 AYRLE
+250 ALRREHE
-255 QEQQRLQ
+255 QLRLQ
-262 AESERKE
+262 AESENKE
-269 KIIELESN
+269 RLAQLEMN
-277 AVGTPATT
+277 TVGSEKTT
-285 LQERHDENIEE
+285 LKDRQKENIEE

-307 INNYNGKVSPKPE
+307 LKNYNGIVSPKPD
-320 EAVQQSNEHLPEIA
+320 EAVQQSSEKLPDIA
-334 PESDVHMSCDKLPDL
+334 PESDIHTSCEKLPDL
-349 PVADNN
+349 PAMTDKSTDSTVENADYEKQISNVN
-355 GSVQKAQSITADKQ
+355 AESKDIVCDTAGTVD
-369 EDSEPI
+369 
-375 PEYFPPLPIYPPEEV
+375 EYPPLPDYPPEEV

-403 TNSEQNSSV
+403 ANGEQETIR
-412 QREEQFVNDVNAP
+412 QREEQFVNDVSAP
-425 VAPPAEAPFIADNT
+425 VSEPVDTVVGKTIGDNAADEHS
-439 DSGIAGTTTAGIT
+439 D
-452 DSAAEQEDN
+452 EDEI
-461 QDGDTSDS
+461 SE
-469 DKLYTVTLNEED
+469 KLYTVTIDPDN

-553 LADDISLNLASS
+553 LADDIALNLASS

-590 VPFRQLIESSDIAEK
+590 VPFRQLIESNEIAEK

-611 VLGKDISGGI
+611 VLGKDISGEI

-658 PEDVKFIMID
+658 PEEVRFIMID

-723 NALAAKDPE
+723 NSLADKDPD
-732 MDKMS
+732 MKKME
-737 QTVIFIDELA
+737 QIVIFIDELA

-827 LFKSVSMPKPIR
+827 LFKSVSMPKPTR

>member
-1 MAAKRNLNNSTNEDK
+1 MAAKRNISADTAKDTTKTNTRKRSNASDK
-16 TGTSKSSG
+16 NQQEYLE
-24 KARKKDQ
+24 RRR
-31 TIEDKQRE
+31 EELEKQQR
-39 LSERCK
+39 
-45 TDIEKELKSKRRRSS
+45 SKRRRSS

-66 GVLMA
+66 GVLLV
-71 LFTIIGFIGSLN
+71 LFTIIGLISGMGRS
-83 RAEGDSLNLLDM
+83 EGDSLNMLDM
-95 IYSFLCGMF
+95 IYSFLCGVF
-104 GFTVFFTGPI
+104 GFTVFFTGPVI
-114 LIYVAV
+114 IYVAV

-161 TDFFGAVA
+161 TDFIGAVA

-185 GVPAWLLL
+185 GLPAWILLM
-193 LFGNVG
+193 FGNVG
-199 AIVMIILIAFVFVML
+199 AIVIIILIAFVFVML

-224 GAVGKPVKKVAVT
+224 GAVGKPVKKAAVT

-250 AYRLE
+250 ALRRE
-255 QEQQRLQ
+255 QEQLRLQ
-262 AESERKE
+262 AESENKE
-269 KIIELESN
+269 RLAQLEMN
-277 AVGTPATT
+277 TVGSEKTT
-285 LQERHDENIEE
+285 LKDRQKENIEE

-307 INNYNGKVSPKPE
+307 LKNYNGIVSPKPD
-320 EAVQQSNEHLPEIA
+320 EAVQQSSEKLPDIA
-334 PESDVHMSCDKLPDL
+334 PESDIHTSCEKLPDL
-349 PVADNN
+349 PAMTDKSADSTVENADYEKQISN
-355 GSVQKAQSITADKQ
+355 VNAESKDIVCDTAGTVD
-369 EDSEPI
+369 
-375 PEYFPPLPIYPPEEV
+375 EYPPLPDYPPEEV

-403 TNSEQNSSV
+403 ANGEQETIR
-412 QREEQFVNDVNAP
+412 QREEQFVNDVSTPVSEPVDTVVGKTIGDNA
-425 VAPPAEAPFIADNT
+425 ADEHS
-439 DSGIAGTTTAGIT
+439 D
-452 DSAAEQEDN
+452 EDEI
-461 QDGDTSDS
+461 SE
-469 DKLYTVTLNEED
+469 KLYTVTIDPDN

-553 LADDISLNLASS
+553 LADDIALNLASS
-565 GIRIEAPIPNKPA
+565 GIRIEAPIPNA

-590 VPFRQLIESSDIAEK
+590 VPFRQLIESNEIAEK

-611 VLGKDISGGI
+611 VLGKDISGEI

-658 PEDVKFIMID
+658 PEEVRFIMID

-723 NALAAKDPE
+723 NSLADKDPD
-732 MDKMS
+732 MKKME
-737 QTVIFIDELA
+737 QIVIFIDELA

-827 LFKSVSMPKPIR
+827 LFKSVSMPKPTR

>member
-1 MAAKRNLNNSTNEDK
+1 MAAKRNISADTAKDTTKTNTRKRSNASDK
-16 TGTSKSSG
+16 NQQEYLE
-24 KARKKDQ
+24 RRR
-31 TIEDKQRE
+31 EELEKQQR
-39 LSERCK
+39 
-45 TDIEKELKSKRRRSS
+45 SKRRRSS

-66 GVLMA
+66 GVLLV
-71 LFTIIGFIGSLN
+71 LFTIIGLISGMGRS
-83 RAEGDSLNLLDM
+83 EGDSLNMLDM
-95 IYSFLCGMF
+95 IYSFLCGVF

-128 TSILTKILQL
+128 TSILTKLLQL

-185 GVPAWLLL
+185 GLPAWVLLM
-193 LFGNVG
+193 FGNVG
-199 AIVMIILIAFVFVML
+199 AIVIIILIAFVFVML

-224 GAVGKPVKKVAVT
+224 GAVGKPVKKAAVT

-250 AYRLE
+250 ALRRE
-255 QEQQRLQ
+255 QEQLRLQ
-262 AESERKE
+262 AESENKE
-269 KIIELESN
+269 RLAQLEMN
-277 AVGTPATT
+277 TVGSEKTT
-285 LQERHDENIEE
+285 LKDRQKENIEE

-307 INNYNGKVSPKPE
+307 LKNYNGIVSPKPD
-320 EAVQQSNEHLPEIA
+320 EAVQQSDEKLPDIA
-334 PESDVHMSCDKLPDL
+334 PESDIHTSCEKLPDL
-349 PVADNN
+349 PAMTDKSADSTVENADYEKQTSN
-355 GSVQKAQSITADKQ
+355 VSAESKDIVCDTAGTVD
-369 EDSEPI
+369 
-375 PEYFPPLPIYPPEEV
+375 EYPPLPDYPPEEV

-403 TNSEQNSSV
+403 ANGEQETIR
-412 QREEQFVNDVNAP
+412 QREEQFVNDVSAP
-425 VAPPAEAPFIADNT
+425 VSESVDTVVGKTIGDNAADEHS
-439 DSGIAGTTTAGIT
+439 D
-452 DSAAEQEDN
+452 EDEI
-461 QDGDTSDS
+461 SE
-469 DKLYTVTLNEED
+469 KLYTVTIDPDD

-553 LADDISLNLASS
+553 LADDIALNLASS

-590 VPFRQLIESSDIAEK
+590 VPFRQLIESDEIAEK

-611 VLGKDISGGI
+611 VLGKDISGEI

-658 PEDVKFIMID
+658 PEEVRFIMID

-723 NALAAKDPE
+723 NALADKDPD
-732 MDKMS
+732 MKKME
-737 QTVIFIDELA
+737 QIVIFIDELA

-827 LFKSVSMPKPIR
+827 LFKSVSMPKPTR

>member
-1 MAAKRNLNNSTNEDK
+1 MAAKRNISADTAKDTTKTNTKKRSNASDK
-16 TGTSKSSG
+16 NQQEYLE
-24 KARKKDQ
+24 RRR
-31 TIEDKQRE
+31 EELEKQQR
-39 LSERCK
+39 
-45 TDIEKELKSKRRRSS
+45 SKRRRSS

-66 GVLMA
+66 GVLLV
-71 LFTIIGFIGSLN
+71 LFTIIGLISGMGRS
-83 RAEGDSLNLLDM
+83 EGDSLNMLDM
-95 IYSFLCGMF
+95 IYSFLCGVF

-114 LIYVAV
+114 LIYVAI

-128 TSILTKILQL
+128 TSILTKLLQL

-161 TDFFGAVA
+161 TDFIGAVA

-185 GVPAWLLL
+185 GLPAWILLM
-193 LFGNVG
+193 FGNVG
-199 AIVMIILIAFVFVML
+199 AIVIIILIAFVFVML

-224 GAVGKPVKKVAVT
+224 GAVGKPVKKAAVT

-250 AYRLE
+250 ALRRE
-255 QEQQRLQ
+255 QEQLRLQ
-262 AESERKE
+262 AESENKE
-269 KIIELESN
+269 RLAQLEMN
-277 AVGTPATT
+277 TVGSEKTT
-285 LQERHDENIEE
+285 LKDRQKENIEE

-307 INNYNGKVSPKPE
+307 LKNYNGIVSPKPD
-320 EAVQQSNEHLPEIA
+320 EAVQQSDEKLPDIA
-334 PESDVHMSCDKLPDL
+334 PESDIHTSCEKLPDL
-349 PVADNN
+349 PAMTDKSADSTVENADYEKQISN
-355 GSVQKAQSITADKQ
+355 VNAESKDIVCDTAGTVD
-369 EDSEPI
+369 
-375 PEYFPPLPIYPPEEV
+375 EYPPLPDYPPEEV

-403 TNSEQNSSV
+403 ANGEQETIR
-412 QREEQFVNDVNAP
+412 QREEQFANDVSAP
-425 VAPPAEAPFIADNT
+425 VSEPVDTVVGKTIGDNAADEHS
-439 DSGIAGTTTAGIT
+439 D
-452 DSAAEQEDN
+452 EDEI
-461 QDGDTSDS
+461 SE
-469 DKLYTVTLNEED
+469 KLYTVTIDPDN

-553 LADDISLNLASS
+553 LADDIALNLASS

-590 VPFRQLIESSDIAEK
+590 VPFRQLIESNEIAEK

-611 VLGKDISGGI
+611 VLGKDISGEI

-658 PEDVKFIMID
+658 PEEVRFIMID

-723 NALAAKDPE
+723 NSLADKDPD
-732 MDKMS
+732 MKKME
-737 QTVIFIDELA
+737 QIVIFIDELA

-827 LFKSVSMPKPIR
+827 LFKSVSMPKPTR

-967 QMNKQQ
+967 QMNKQ

>member
-1 MAAKRNLNNSTNEDK
+1 MAAKRNISADTAKDTTKTNTRKRSNASDK
-16 TGTSKSSG
+16 NQQEYLE
-24 KARKKDQ
+24 RRR
-31 TIEDKQRE
+31 EELEKQQR
-39 LSERCK
+39 
-45 TDIEKELKSKRRRSS
+45 SKRRRSS

-66 GVLMA
+66 GVLLV
-71 LFTIIGFIGSLN
+71 LFTIIGLISGMS
-83 RAEGDSLNLLDM
+83 RSEGDSLNMLDM
-95 IYSFLCGMF
+95 IYSFLCGVF

-128 TSILTKILQL
+128 TSILTKLLQL

-161 TDFFGAVA
+161 TDFIGAVA

-185 GVPAWLLL
+185 GLPAWILLM
-193 LFGNVG
+193 FGNVG
-199 AIVMIILIAFVFVML
+199 AIVIIILIAFVFVML

-224 GAVGKPVKKVAVT
+224 GAVGKPVKKAAVT

-250 AYRLE
+250 ALRRE
-255 QEQQRLQ
+255 QEQLRLQ
-262 AESERKE
+262 AESENKE
-269 KIIELESN
+269 RLVQLEMN
-277 AVGTPATT
+277 TVGSEKTT
-285 LQERHDENIEE
+285 LKDRQKENIEE

-307 INNYNGKVSPKPE
+307 LKNYNGIVSPKPD
-320 EAVQQSNEHLPEIA
+320 EAVQQSSEKLPDIA
-334 PESDVHMSCDKLPDL
+334 PESDIHTSCEKLPDL
-349 PVADNN
+349 PAMTDKSADSTVENADYEKQISN
-355 GSVQKAQSITADKQ
+355 VNAESKDIVCDTAGTVD
-369 EDSEPI
+369 
-375 PEYFPPLPIYPPEEV
+375 EYPPLPDYPPEEV

-403 TNSEQNSSV
+403 ANGEQETIR
-412 QREEQFVNDVNAP
+412 QREEQFVNDVSAP
-425 VAPPAEAPFIADNT
+425 VSEPVDTVVGKTIGDNAADEHS
-439 DSGIAGTTTAGIT
+439 D
-452 DSAAEQEDN
+452 EDEI
-461 QDGDTSDS
+461 SE
-469 DKLYTVTLNEED
+469 KLYTVTIDPDN

-553 LADDISLNLASS
+553 LADDIALNLASS

-590 VPFRQLIESSDIAEK
+590 VPFRQLIESNEIAEK

-611 VLGKDISGGI
+611 VLGKDISGEI

-658 PEDVKFIMID
+658 PEEVRFIMID

-723 NALAAKDPE
+723 NSLADKDPD
-732 MDKMS
+732 MKKME
-737 QTVIFIDELA
+737 QIVIFIDELA

-827 LFKSVSMPKPIR
+827 LFKSVSMPKPTR

-967 QMNKQQ
+967 QMNKQ

>member
-1 MAAKRNLNNSTNEDK
+1 MAAKRNISADTAKDTTKTNTKKRSNASDK
-16 TGTSKSSG
+16 NQQEYLE
-24 KARKKDQ
+24 RRR
-31 TIEDKQRE
+31 EELEKQQR
-39 LSERCK
+39 
-45 TDIEKELKSKRRRSS
+45 SKRRRSS

-66 GVLMA
+66 GVLLV
-71 LFTIIGFIGSLN
+71 LFTIIGLISGMGRS
-83 RAEGDSLNLLDM
+83 EGDSLNMLDM
-95 IYSFLCGMF
+95 IYSFLCGVF
-104 GFTVFFTGPI
+104 GFTVFFTGPV

-161 TDFFGAVA
+161 TDFIGAVA

-185 GVPAWLLL
+185 GLPAWILLM
-193 LFGNVG
+193 FGNVG
-199 AIVMIILIAFVFVML
+199 AIVIIILIAFVFVML

-224 GAVGKPVKKVAVT
+224 GAVGKPVKKAAVT

-250 AYRLE
+250 ALRRE
-255 QEQQRLQ
+255 QEQLRLQ
-262 AESERKE
+262 AESENKE
-269 KIIELESN
+269 RLAQLEMN
-277 AVGTPATT
+277 TVGSEKTT
-285 LQERHDENIEE
+285 LKDRQKENIEE

-307 INNYNGKVSPKPE
+307 LKNYNGIVSPKPD
-320 EAVQQSNEHLPEIA
+320 EAVQQSDEKLPDIA
-334 PESDVHMSCDKLPDL
+334 PESDIHTSCEKLPDL
-349 PVADNN
+349 PAMTDKSTDSTAVENADYEKQISNVN
-355 GSVQKAQSITADKQ
+355 AESKDIVCDTAGTVD
-369 EDSEPI
+369 
-375 PEYFPPLPIYPPEEV
+375 EYPPLPDYPPEEV

-403 TNSEQNSSV
+403 ANGEQETIR
-412 QREEQFVNDVNAP
+412 QREEQFVNDVSAP
-425 VAPPAEAPFIADNT
+425 VSEPVDTVVGKTIGDNAADEHSAEDEI
-439 DSGIAGTTTAGIT
+439 S
-452 DSAAEQEDN
+452 E
-461 QDGDTSDS
+461 
-469 DKLYTVTLNEED
+469 KLYTVTIDPDN

-553 LADDISLNLASS
+553 LADDIALNLASS

-590 VPFRQLIESSDIAEK
+590 VPFRQLIESNEIAEK

-611 VLGKDISGGI
+611 VLGKDISGEI

-658 PEDVKFIMID
+658 PEEVRFIMID

-723 NALAAKDPE
+723 NSLADKDPD
-732 MDKMS
+732 MKKME
-737 QTVIFIDELA
+737 QIVIFIDELA

-827 LFKSVSMPKPIR
+827 LFKSVSMPKPTR

>member
-1 MAAKRNLNNSTNEDK
+1 MAAKRNISADTAKDTTKTNTKKRSNASDK
-16 TGTSKSSG
+16 NQQEYLE
-24 KARKKDQ
+24 RRR
-31 TIEDKQRE
+31 EELEKQQR
-39 LSERCK
+39 
-45 TDIEKELKSKRRRSS
+45 SKRRRSS

-66 GVLMA
+66 GVLLV
-71 LFTIIGFIGSLN
+71 LFTIIGLISGMGRSEGYSLN
-83 RAEGDSLNLLDM
+83 MLDM
-95 IYSFLCGMF
+95 IYSFLCGVF
-104 GFTVFFTGPI
+104 GFTVFFTGPV
-114 LIYVAV
+114 LIYVAI

-128 TSILTKILQL
+128 TSILTKLLQL

-161 TDFFGAVA
+161 TDFIGAVA

-185 GVPAWLLL
+185 GLPAWILLM
-193 LFGNVG
+193 FGNVG
-199 AIVMIILIAFVFVML
+199 AIVIIILIAFVFVML

-224 GAVGKPVKKVAVT
+224 GAVGKPVKKAAVT

-250 AYRLE
+250 ALRRE
-255 QEQQRLQ
+255 QEQLKLQ
-262 AESERKE
+262 AESENKE
-269 KIIELESN
+269 RLAQLEMN
-277 AVGTPATT
+277 TVGSEKTT
-285 LQERHDENIEE
+285 LKDRQKENIEE

-307 INNYNGKVSPKPE
+307 LKNYNGIVSPKPD
-320 EAVQQSNEHLPEIA
+320 EAVQQSDEKLPDIA
-334 PESDVHMSCDKLPDL
+334 PESDIHTSCEKLPDL
-349 PVADNN
+349 PAMTDKSTDSTVENADYEKQISNVN
-355 GSVQKAQSITADKQ
+355 AESKDIVCDTAGTVD
-369 EDSEPI
+369 
-375 PEYFPPLPIYPPEEV
+375 EYPPLPDYPPEEV

-403 TNSEQNSSV
+403 ANGEQETIR
-412 QREEQFVNDVNAP
+412 QREEQFVNDVSAP
-425 VAPPAEAPFIADNT
+425 VSEPVDTVVGKTIGDNAADEHS
-439 DSGIAGTTTAGIT
+439 D
-452 DSAAEQEDN
+452 EDEI
-461 QDGDTSDS
+461 SE
-469 DKLYTVTLNEED
+469 KLYTVTIDPDN

-553 LADDISLNLASS
+553 LADDIALNLASS

-590 VPFRQLIESSDIAEK
+590 VPFRQLIESNEIAEK

-611 VLGKDISGGI
+611 VLGKDISGEI

-658 PEDVKFIMID
+658 PEEVRFIMID

-723 NALAAKDPE
+723 NSLADKDPD
-732 MDKMS
+732 MKKME
-737 QTVIFIDELA
+737 QIVIFIDELA

-827 LFKSVSMPKPIR
+827 LFKSVSMPKPTR

>member
-1 MAAKRNLNNSTNEDK
+1 MAAKRNLNNQQDENTTKK
-16 TGTSKSSG
+16 TKTAGTSK
-24 KARKKDQ
+24 KKVSEAEQ
-31 TIEDKQRE
+31 KQKE
-39 LSERCK
+39 LSERRMA
-45 TDIEKELKSKRRRSS
+45 ELEREQLSKRRRSS
-60 IILFAI
+60 IILFAV

-71 LFTIIGFIGSLN
+71 LFTVIGFIGSLN
-83 RAEGDSLNLLDM
+83 RADGESLNLLDM
-95 IYSFLCGMF
+95 IYSFLCGVF

-114 LIYVAV
+114 VIYVAV

-138 SGGIVILSTA
+138 SGGIIILSTA
-148 IQIFFVGSVGEGT
+148 IQIIFVGSVGKET

-169 SLYSDGTRLT
+169 SLYNDGIKLT

-185 GVPAWLLL
+185 GLPAWLLL

-224 GAVGKPVKKVAVT
+224 GAVGKPVKKAAVT
-237 AKEKHAQHKEEME
+237 AKEKHVQRKEELE
-250 AYRLE
+250 ALRRE

-262 AESERKE
+262 EESERKE
-269 KIIELESN
+269 RLAQLEMNSVGSTKSSLEDRQNEN
-277 AVGTPATT
+277 AK
-285 LQERHDENIEE
+285 E

-307 INNYNGKVSPKPE
+307 LNNYNGIVSPKPE
-320 EAVQQSNEHLPEIA
+320 EAVQQSNERLPDIA
-334 PESDVHMSCDKLPDL
+334 PESDIHTSFEKLPDL
-349 PVADNN
+349 PKVTETANKTDDPGTAVNENSNEKSEETSDISASVNVA
-355 GSVQKAQSITADKQ
+355 
-369 EDSEPI
+369 E
-375 PEYFPPLPIYPPEEV
+375 EYPPLPDYPPEEV
-390 NPVEAALNSFIEE
+390 NPVEIALNTFIEE
-403 TNSEQNSSV
+403 TNGEQIAAK
-412 QREEQFVNDVNAP
+412 QREEQFINDVSTP
-425 VAPPAEAPFIADNT
+425 VLPQTEAPADDHAQQMPADEAKN
-439 DSGIAGTTTAGIT
+439 DVAG
-452 DSAAEQEDN
+452 DN
-461 QDGDTSDS
+461 
-469 DKLYTVTLNEED
+469 KLYTVTIDPDD

-553 LADDISLNLASS
+553 LADDIALNLASS
-565 GIRIEAPIPNKPA
+565 GIRIEAPIPNRPA

-590 VPFRQLIESSDIAEK
+590 VPFRQLIESNDIGEK

-611 VLGKDISGGI
+611 VLGKDISGEI

-658 PEDVKFIMID
+658 PEEVRFIMID

-723 NALAAKDPE
+723 NSLADKDPE
-732 MDKMS
+732 MKKME
-737 QTVIFIDELA
+737 QIVIFIDELA

-876 AELVKGNDKSSDSV
+876 AELVKGNDKSSDGS

>member
-1 MAAKRNLNNSTNEDK
+1 MAAKRNISADTAKDTTKTNTRKRSNASDK
-16 TGTSKSSG
+16 NQQEYLE
-24 KARKKDQ
+24 RRR
-31 TIEDKQRE
+31 EELEKQQR
-39 LSERCK
+39 
-45 TDIEKELKSKRRRSS
+45 SKRRRSS

-66 GVLMA
+66 GVLLV
-71 LFTIIGFIGSLN
+71 LFTIIGLISGMGRS
-83 RAEGDSLNLLDM
+83 EGDSLNMLDM
-95 IYSFLCGMF
+95 IYSFLCGVF
-104 GFTVFFTGPI
+104 GFTVFFTGPV

-161 TDFFGAVA
+161 TDFIGAVA

-185 GVPAWLLL
+185 GLPAWILLM
-193 LFGNVG
+193 FGNVG
-199 AIVMIILIAFVFVML
+199 AIVIIILIAFVFVML

-224 GAVGKPVKKVAVT
+224 GAVGKPVKKAAVT

-250 AYRLE
+250 ALRCEHE
-255 QEQQRLQ
+255 QLRLQ
-262 AESERKE
+262 AESENKE
-269 KIIELESN
+269 RLAQLEMN
-277 AVGTPATT
+277 TVGSEKTT
-285 LQERHDENIEE
+285 LKDRQKENIEE

-307 INNYNGKVSPKPE
+307 LKNYNGIVSPKPD
-320 EAVQQSNEHLPEIA
+320 EAVQQSSEKLPDIA
-334 PESDVHMSCDKLPDL
+334 PESDIHTSCEKLPDL
-349 PVADNN
+349 PAMTDKSADSTVENADYEKQISN
-355 GSVQKAQSITADKQ
+355 VNAESKDIVCDTAGTVD
-369 EDSEPI
+369 
-375 PEYFPPLPIYPPEEV
+375 EYPPLPDYPPEEV

-403 TNSEQNSSV
+403 ANGEQETIR
-412 QREEQFVNDVNAP
+412 QREEQFVNDVSAP
-425 VAPPAEAPFIADNT
+425 VSEPVDTVVGETIGDNAADEHSAEDEI
-439 DSGIAGTTTAGIT
+439 S
-452 DSAAEQEDN
+452 E
-461 QDGDTSDS
+461 
-469 DKLYTVTLNEED
+469 KLYTVTIDPDN

-553 LADDISLNLASS
+553 LADDIALNLASS

-590 VPFRQLIESSDIAEK
+590 VPFRQLIESNEIAEK

-611 VLGKDISGGI
+611 VLGKDISGEI

-658 PEDVKFIMID
+658 PEEVRFIMID

-723 NALAAKDPE
+723 NSLADKDPD
-732 MDKMS
+732 MKKME
-737 QTVIFIDELA
+737 QIVIFIDELA

-827 LFKSVSMPKPIR
+827 LFKSVSMPKPTR

>member
-1 MAAKRNLNNSTNEDK
+1 MAAKRNISADTAKDTTKTNTKKRSNASDK
-16 TGTSKSSG
+16 NQQEYLER
-24 KARKKDQ
+24 RK
-31 TIEDKQRE
+31 EELEKQQR
-39 LSERCK
+39 
-45 TDIEKELKSKRRRSS
+45 SKRRRSS

-66 GVLMA
+66 GVLLV
-71 LFTIIGFIGSLN
+71 LFTIIGLISGMGRS
-83 RAEGDSLNLLDM
+83 EGDSLNMLDM
-95 IYSFLCGMF
+95 IYSFLCGVF

-148 IQIFFVGSVGEGT
+148 IQIFFVGSVGKGT
-161 TDFFGAVA
+161 TDFIGAVA

-185 GVPAWLLL
+185 GLPAWVLLM
-193 LFGNVG
+193 FGNVG
-199 AIVMIILIAFVFVML
+199 AIVIIILIAFVFVML

-224 GAVGKPVKKVAVT
+224 GAVGKPVKKAAVT

-250 AYRLE
+250 ALRRE
-255 QEQQRLQ
+255 QEQLRLQ
-262 AESERKE
+262 AESENKE
-269 KIIELESN
+269 RLAQLEMN
-277 AVGTPATT
+277 TVGSEKTT
-285 LQERHDENIEE
+285 LKDRQKENIEE

-307 INNYNGKVSPKPE
+307 LKNYNGIVSPKPD
-320 EAVQQSNEHLPEIA
+320 EAVRQSDEKLPDIA
-334 PESDVHMSCDKLPDL
+334 PESDIHTSCDKLPDL
-349 PVADNN
+349 PAMTDKSVENADHEK
-355 GSVQKAQSITADKQ
+355 QKSNVNAESKDIVCNTAGTVD
-369 EDSEPI
+369 
-375 PEYFPPLPIYPPEEV
+375 EYPPLPDYPPEEV

-403 TNSEQNSSV
+403 ANGEQETIR
-412 QREEQFVNDVNAP
+412 QREEQFVNDVSAP
-425 VAPPAEAPFIADNT
+425 VSEPVDTVVGKTIGDNAADEHS
-439 DSGIAGTTTAGIT
+439 D
-452 DSAAEQEDN
+452 EDEI
-461 QDGDTSDS
+461 SE
-469 DKLYTVTLNEED
+469 KLYTVTIDPDD

-553 LADDISLNLASS
+553 LADDIALNLASS

-578 VGIEVPNKIRDT
+578 VGIEVPNRIRDT
-590 VPFRQLIESSDIAEK
+590 VPFRQLIESNEIAEK

-611 VLGKDISGGI
+611 VLGKDISGEI

-658 PEDVKFIMID
+658 PEEVRFIMID

-723 NALAAKDPE
+723 NSLADKDPD
-732 MDKMS
+732 MKKME
-737 QTVIFIDELA
+737 QIVIFIDELA

-827 LFKSVSMPKPIR
+827 LFKSVSMPKPTR

>member
-1 MAAKRNLNNSTNEDK
+1 MAAKRNISADTAKDTTKTNTKKRSNASDK
-16 TGTSKSSG
+16 NQQEYLE
-24 KARKKDQ
+24 RRR
-31 TIEDKQRE
+31 EELEKQQR
-39 LSERCK
+39 
-45 TDIEKELKSKRRRSS
+45 SKRRRSS

-66 GVLMA
+66 GVLLV
-71 LFTIIGFIGSLN
+71 LFTIIGLISGMGRS
-83 RAEGDSLNLLDM
+83 EGDSLNMLDM
-95 IYSFLCGMF
+95 IYSFLCGVF
-104 GFTVFFTGPI
+104 GFTVFFTGPV

-161 TDFFGAVA
+161 TDFIGAVA

-185 GVPAWLLL
+185 GLPAWILLM
-193 LFGNVG
+193 FGNVG
-199 AIVMIILIAFVFVML
+199 AIVIIILIAFVFVML

-224 GAVGKPVKKVAVT
+224 GAVGKPVKKAAVT

-250 AYRLE
+250 ALRRE
-255 QEQQRLQ
+255 QEQLRLQ
-262 AESERKE
+262 AESENKE
-269 KIIELESN
+269 RLAQLEMN
-277 AVGTPATT
+277 TVGSEKTT
-285 LQERHDENIEE
+285 LKDRQKENIEE

-307 INNYNGKVSPKPE
+307 LKNYNGIVSPKPD
-320 EAVQQSNEHLPEIA
+320 EAVQQSSEKLPDIA
-334 PESDVHMSCDKLPDL
+334 PESDIHTSCEKLPDL
-349 PVADNN
+349 PAMTDKSADSTVENADYEKQISN
-355 GSVQKAQSITADKQ
+355 VNAESKDIVCDTAGTVD
-369 EDSEPI
+369 
-375 PEYFPPLPIYPPEEV
+375 EYPPLPDYPPEEV

-403 TNSEQNSSV
+403 ANGEQETIR
-412 QREEQFVNDVNAP
+412 QREEQFVNDVSAP
-425 VAPPAEAPFIADNT
+425 VSEPVDTVVGKTIGDNAADEHS
-439 DSGIAGTTTAGIT
+439 D
-452 DSAAEQEDN
+452 EDEI
-461 QDGDTSDS
+461 SE
-469 DKLYTVTLNEED
+469 KLYTVTIDPDN

-553 LADDISLNLASS
+553 LADDIALNLASS

-590 VPFRQLIESSDIAEK
+590 VPFRQLIESNEIAEK

-611 VLGKDISGGI
+611 VLGKDISGEI

-658 PEDVKFIMID
+658 PEEVRFIMID

-723 NALAAKDPE
+723 NSLADKDPD
-732 MDKMS
+732 MKKME
-737 QTVIFIDELA
+737 QIVIFIDELA

-827 LFKSVSMPKPIR
+827 LFKSVSMPKPTR

>member
-1 MAAKRNLNNSTNEDK
+1 MAAKRNISADTAKDTTKTNTRKRSNASDK
-16 TGTSKSSG
+16 NQQEYLE
-24 KARKKDQ
+24 RRR
-31 TIEDKQRE
+31 EELEKQQR
-39 LSERCK
+39 
-45 TDIEKELKSKRRRSS
+45 SKRRRSS

-66 GVLMA
+66 GVLLV
-71 LFTIIGFIGSLN
+71 LFTIIGLISGMGRS
-83 RAEGDSLNLLDM
+83 EGDSLNMLDM
-95 IYSFLCGMF
+95 IYSFLCGVF

-128 TSILTKILQL
+128 TSILTKLLQL

-185 GVPAWLLL
+185 GLPAWILLM
-193 LFGNVG
+193 FGNVG
-199 AIVMIILIAFVFVML
+199 AIVIIILIAFVFVML

-224 GAVGKPVKKVAVT
+224 GAVGKPVKKAAVT

-250 AYRLE
+250 ALRRE
-255 QEQQRLQ
+255 QEQLRLQ
-262 AESERKE
+262 AESENKE
-269 KIIELESN
+269 RLAQLEMN
-277 AVGTPATT
+277 TVGSEKTT
-285 LQERHDENIEE
+285 LKDRQKENIEE

-307 INNYNGKVSPKPE
+307 LKNYNGIVSPKPD
-320 EAVQQSNEHLPEIA
+320 EAVQQSDEKLPDIA
-334 PESDVHMSCDKLPDL
+334 PESDIHTSCEKLPDL
-349 PVADNN
+349 PAMTDKSADSTVENADYEKQISN
-355 GSVQKAQSITADKQ
+355 VSAESKDIVCDTAGTVD
-369 EDSEPI
+369 
-375 PEYFPPLPIYPPEEV
+375 EYPPLPDYPPEEV

-403 TNSEQNSSV
+403 ANGEQETIR
-412 QREEQFVNDVNAP
+412 QREEQFVNDVSAP
-425 VAPPAEAPFIADNT
+425 VSEPVDTVVGKTIGDNAADEHS
-439 DSGIAGTTTAGIT
+439 D
-452 DSAAEQEDN
+452 EDEI
-461 QDGDTSDS
+461 SE
-469 DKLYTVTLNEED
+469 KLYTVTIDPDN

-553 LADDISLNLASS
+553 LADDIALNLASS

-590 VPFRQLIESSDIAEK
+590 VPFRQLIESNEIAEK

-611 VLGKDISGGI
+611 VLGKDISGEI

-658 PEDVKFIMID
+658 PEEVRFIMID

-723 NALAAKDPE
+723 NSLADKDPD
-732 MDKMS
+732 MKKME
-737 QTVIFIDELA
+737 QIVIFIDELA

-827 LFKSVSMPKPIR
+827 LFKSVSMPKPTR

>member
-1 MAAKRNLNNSTNEDK
+1 MAAKRNINADTAKDTAK
-16 TGTSKSSG
+16 TTKRQSNAEK
-24 KARKKDQ
+24 KQQEYLERRK
-31 TIEDKQRE
+31 EE
-39 LSERCK
+39 M
-45 TDIEKELKSKRRRSS
+45 EKEQRSKRRRSS

-66 GVLMA
+66 GVLLL
-71 LFTIIGFIGSLN
+71 LFTIIGLISGMS
-83 RAEGDSLNLLDM
+83 RGEGDSLNMLDV
-95 IYSFLCGMF
+95 IYSFLCGVF

-114 LIYVAV
+114 VIYVAV

-128 TSILTKILQL
+128 TSIFTKVLQL
-138 SGGIVILSTA
+138 SGGIIILSTA
-148 IQIFFVGSVGEGT
+148 IQIIFVGSVGKGT
-161 TDFFGAVA
+161 TDFFGAIG
-169 SLYSDGTRLT
+169 SLYADGVNLI

-185 GVPAWLLL
+185 GLPAWALL

-199 AIVMIILIAFVFVML
+199 AIVIIILIAFVFVML

-224 GAVGKPVKKVAVT
+224 GAVGKPVKKAAVT
-237 AKEKHAQHKEEME
+237 AKEKHAQHKEEIE
-250 AYRLE
+250 ALRRE
-255 QEQQRLQ
+255 QEQLRLQ
-262 AESERKE
+262 AESENKE
-269 KIIELESN
+269 RLAQLEMN
-277 AVGTPATT
+277 AVGSEKTT
-285 LQERHDENIEE
+285 LKDRQKENIEE

-307 INNYNGKVSPKPE
+307 LNNYNGIVSPKPE
-320 EAVQQSNEHLPEIA
+320 EAVQHSNEVLPDIA
-334 PESDVHMSCDKLPDL
+334 PESDIHTSCEKLPDL
-349 PVADNN
+349 PDTSVTGTDNAAANAAFEKQESAFTEETKDTAAVAD
-355 GSVQKAQSITADKQ
+355 
-369 EDSEPI
+369 
-375 PEYFPPLPIYPPEEV
+375 EYPPLPDYPPEEV

-403 TNSEQNSSV
+403 TNGEQEAIRL
-412 QREEQFVNDVNAP
+412 REEQFVSDVSAP
-425 VAPPAEAPFIADNT
+425 VLQSEEPPAEEKAAGNDGVKQ
-439 DSGIAGTTTAGIT
+439 SGE
-452 DSAAEQEDN
+452 DAE
-461 QDGDTSDS
+461 
-469 DKLYTVTLNEED
+469 DKLYTVTIDPDD

-502 DRELETNANTI
+502 DRELETNATTI

-553 LADDISLNLASS
+553 LADDIALNLASS

-590 VPFRQLIESSDIAEK
+590 VPFRQLIESPEIAEK

-611 VLGKDISGGI
+611 VLGKDISGEI

-658 PEDVKFIMID
+658 PEEVRFIMID

-709 SMFSEYNVRNIHGY
+709 SMFSEYNVRNIHGF
-723 NALAAKDPE
+723 NSLADKDPE
-732 MDKMS
+732 MKKME
-737 QTVIFIDELA
+737 QIVIFIDELA

-827 LFKSVSMPKPIR
+827 LFKSVSMPKPTR

-867 DVMKEVERQ
+867 DVIKEVERQ
-876 AELVKGNDKSSDSV
+876 AELVKGNDKSSESS

>member
-1 MAAKRNLNNSTNEDK
+1 MAAKRNISADTAKDTTKTNTKKRSNASDK
-16 TGTSKSSG
+16 NQQEYLEH
-24 KARKKDQ
+24 RK
-31 TIEDKQRE
+31 EELEKQQR
-39 LSERCK
+39 
-45 TDIEKELKSKRRRSS
+45 SKRRRSS

-66 GVLMA
+66 GVLLV
-71 LFTIIGFIGSLN
+71 LFTIIGLISGMGRS
-83 RAEGDSLNLLDM
+83 EGDSLNMLDM
-95 IYSFLCGMF
+95 IYSFLCGVF

-148 IQIFFVGSVGEGT
+148 IQIFFVGSVGKGT
-161 TDFFGAVA
+161 TDFIGAVA

-185 GVPAWLLL
+185 GLPAWVLLM
-193 LFGNVG
+193 FGNVG
-199 AIVMIILIAFVFVML
+199 AIVIIILIAFVFVML

-224 GAVGKPVKKVAVT
+224 GAVGKPVKKAAVT

-250 AYRLE
+250 ALRRE
-255 QEQQRLQ
+255 QEQLRLQ
-262 AESERKE
+262 AESENKE
-269 KIIELESN
+269 RLAQLEMN
-277 AVGTPATT
+277 TVGSEKTT
-285 LQERHDENIEE
+285 LKDRQKENIEE

-307 INNYNGKVSPKPE
+307 LKNYNGIVSPKPD
-320 EAVQQSNEHLPEIA
+320 EAVRQSDEKLPDIA
-334 PESDVHMSCDKLPDL
+334 PESDIHTSCDKLPDL
-349 PVADNN
+349 PAMTDKSVENADYEK
-355 GSVQKAQSITADKQ
+355 QKSNVNAESKDIVCNTAGTVD
-369 EDSEPI
+369 
-375 PEYFPPLPIYPPEEV
+375 EYPPLPDYPPEEV

-403 TNSEQNSSV
+403 ANGEQETIR
-412 QREEQFVNDVNAP
+412 QREEQFVNDVSAP
-425 VAPPAEAPFIADNT
+425 VSEPVDTVVGKTIGDNAADEHS
-439 DSGIAGTTTAGIT
+439 D
-452 DSAAEQEDN
+452 EDEI
-461 QDGDTSDS
+461 SE
-469 DKLYTVTLNEED
+469 KLYTVTIDPDD

-553 LADDISLNLASS
+553 LADDIALNLASS

-590 VPFRQLIESSDIAEK
+590 VPFRQLIESNEIAEK

-611 VLGKDISGGI
+611 VLGKDISGEI

-658 PEDVKFIMID
+658 PEEVRFIMID

-723 NALAAKDPE
+723 NSLADKDPD
-732 MDKMS
+732 MKKME
-737 QTVIFIDELA
+737 QIVIFIDELA

-827 LFKSVSMPKPIR
+827 LFKSVSMPKPTR

>member
-1 MAAKRNLNNSTNEDK
+1 MAAKRNISADTAKDTTKTNTKKRSNASDK
-16 TGTSKSSG
+16 NQQEYLER
-24 KARKKDQ
+24 RK
-31 TIEDKQRE
+31 EELEKQQR
-39 LSERCK
+39 
-45 TDIEKELKSKRRRSS
+45 SKRRRSS

-66 GVLMA
+66 GVLLV
-71 LFTIIGFIGSLN
+71 LFTIIGLISGMGRS
-83 RAEGDSLNLLDM
+83 EGDSLNMLDM
-95 IYSFLCGMF
+95 IYSFLCGVF

-148 IQIFFVGSVGEGT
+148 IQIFFVGSVGKGT

-185 GVPAWLLL
+185 GLPAWVLLM
-193 LFGNVG
+193 FGNVG
-199 AIVMIILIAFVFVML
+199 AIVIIILIAFVFVML

-224 GAVGKPVKKVAVT
+224 GAVGKPVKKAAVT

-250 AYRLE
+250 ALRRE
-255 QEQQRLQ
+255 QEQLRLQ
-262 AESERKE
+262 AESENKE
-269 KIIELESN
+269 RLAQLEMN
-277 AVGTPATT
+277 TVGSEKTT
-285 LQERHDENIEE
+285 LKDRQKENIEE

-307 INNYNGKVSPKPE
+307 LKNYNGIVSPKPD
-320 EAVQQSNEHLPEIA
+320 EAVRQSDEKLPDIA
-334 PESDVHMSCDKLPDL
+334 PESDIHTSCDKLPDL
-349 PVADNN
+349 PAMTDKSVENADHEKQISNVN
-355 GSVQKAQSITADKQ
+355 AESKDIVCNTAGTVD
-369 EDSEPI
+369 
-375 PEYFPPLPIYPPEEV
+375 EYPPLPDYPPEEV

-403 TNSEQNSSV
+403 ANGEQETIR
-412 QREEQFVNDVNAP
+412 QREEQFVNDVSAP
-425 VAPPAEAPFIADNT
+425 VSEPVDTVVGKTIGDKAADEHS
-439 DSGIAGTTTAGIT
+439 D
-452 DSAAEQEDN
+452 EDEI
-461 QDGDTSDS
+461 SE
-469 DKLYTVTLNEED
+469 KLYTVTIDPDD

-553 LADDISLNLASS
+553 LADDIALNLASS

-590 VPFRQLIESSDIAEK
+590 VPFRQLIESNEIAEK

-611 VLGKDISGGI
+611 VLGKDISGEI

-658 PEDVKFIMID
+658 PEEVRFIMID

-723 NALAAKDPE
+723 NSLADKDPD
-732 MDKMS
+732 MKKME
-737 QTVIFIDELA
+737 QIVIFIDELA

-827 LFKSVSMPKPIR
+827 LFKSVSMPKPTR

>member
-1 MAAKRNLNNSTNEDK
+1 MAAKRNISADTAKDTTKTNTRKRSNASDK
-16 TGTSKSSG
+16 NQQEYLE
-24 KARKKDQ
+24 RRR
-31 TIEDKQRE
+31 EELEKQQR
-39 LSERCK
+39 
-45 TDIEKELKSKRRRSS
+45 SKRRRSS

-66 GVLMA
+66 GVLLV
-71 LFTIIGFIGSLN
+71 LFTIIGLISGMGRS
-83 RAEGDSLNLLDM
+83 EGDSLNMLDM
-95 IYSFLCGMF
+95 IYSFLCGVF
-104 GFTVFFTGPI
+104 GFTVFFTGPV

-161 TDFFGAVA
+161 TDFIGAVA

-185 GVPAWLLL
+185 GLPAWILLM
-193 LFGNVG
+193 FGNVG
-199 AIVMIILIAFVFVML
+199 AIVIIILIAFVFVML

-224 GAVGKPVKKVAVT
+224 GAVGKPVKKAAVT

-250 AYRLE
+250 ALRRE
-255 QEQQRLQ
+255 QEQLRLQ
-262 AESERKE
+262 AESENKE
-269 KIIELESN
+269 RLAQLEMN
-277 AVGTPATT
+277 TVGSEKTT
-285 LQERHDENIEE
+285 LKDRQKENIEE

-307 INNYNGKVSPKPE
+307 LKNYNGIVSPKPD
-320 EAVQQSNEHLPEIA
+320 EAVQQSGEKLPDIA
-334 PESDVHMSCDKLPDL
+334 PESDIHTSCEKLPDL
-349 PVADNN
+349 PAMTDKSADSTVENADYEKQISN
-355 GSVQKAQSITADKQ
+355 VNAESKDIVCETAGTVD
-369 EDSEPI
+369 
-375 PEYFPPLPIYPPEEV
+375 EYPPLPDYPPEEV

-403 TNSEQNSSV
+403 ANGEQETIR
-412 QREEQFVNDVNAP
+412 QREEQFVNDVSAP
-425 VAPPAEAPFIADNT
+425 VSEPVDTVVGKTIGDNAADEHSAEDEI
-439 DSGIAGTTTAGIT
+439 S
-452 DSAAEQEDN
+452 E
-461 QDGDTSDS
+461 
-469 DKLYTVTLNEED
+469 KLYTVTIDPDN

-553 LADDISLNLASS
+553 LADDIALNLASS

-590 VPFRQLIESSDIAEK
+590 VPFRQLIESNEIAEK

-611 VLGKDISGGI
+611 VLGKDISGEI

-658 PEDVKFIMID
+658 PEEVRFIMID

-723 NALAAKDPE
+723 NALADKDPD
-732 MDKMS
+732 MKKME
-737 QTVIFIDELA
+737 QIVIFIDELA

-827 LFKSVSMPKPIR
+827 LFKSVSMPKPTR